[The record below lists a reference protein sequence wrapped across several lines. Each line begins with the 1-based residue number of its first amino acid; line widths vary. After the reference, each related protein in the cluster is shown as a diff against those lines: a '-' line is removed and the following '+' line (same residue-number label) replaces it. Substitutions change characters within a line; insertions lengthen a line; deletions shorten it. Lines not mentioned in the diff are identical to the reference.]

1 MTARDFLG
9 NERIAELESKGY
21 SPEYIKAL
29 AKEQYEAKKKELA
42 DSGVREDIAKMA
54 IAQKLDADNTKKLND
69 EATASAS
76 DRFFRN
82 VFDTSGDEKAV
93 DDADH
98 RWRELNPDKIDIA
111 SRVGRLINR
120 INPLTLGPKITDKAA
135 DIKQNGL
142 TADSLDKDFALFAG
156 VGKFPNQFGRAVN
169 YAGEKIA
176 GAVGADGA
184 KQFFGENRKFFDDN
198 VKELDKIIAENNK
211 EWGEVGGAIDPFLAA
226 PAGIFT
232 KGAKLAN
239 IAKSAGTGF
248 ALGVG
253 MNELRN
259 AGDDKISTG
268 QRLGDDLLSGLVMGG
283 ANALFS
289 ALSRGKANNVS
300 NLAEDLRGTSKAADG
315 AAGAARAA
323 DDAAALDD
331 ALDGLGGAQKEGAG
345 FASQELKASA
355 AAQGAQEAKAGELA
369 KTNASDAAGG
379 EQSAA
384 RAADDA
390 AAQTNTA
397 SAPQGAQE
405 IKSSPSPAAQG
416 AQNAEAASGAQSNL
430 EPREQLKQYLKTQNI
445 ADDATDKIL
454 SELDRGATSS
464 AHLSESAFKKADELY
479 ERANRLEWE
488 REYQKQ
494 VAARAEELAQM
505 RADGIERFAA
515 MQREAERIAKENPT
529 LSARAQRELLNS
541 RIKPSEA
548 ELRYTR
554 AYNDGVDVDPM
565 YAGQNFIWRVEND
578 IKAHPY
584 TTEQYGARLA
594 SKGFAPDVQAAAM
607 QAYDDGDIKFLKDYI
622 DAKVAKAEY
631 DDIVN
636 NQMKDWIIKDGKI
649 RRAQNGKANA
659 GGAAE
664 RGVHTNGAGAG
675 RKDERVSKGVSDLGD
690 TSGRAAGGS
699 GGDTQVSSQRGSA
712 AILGGE
718 DAKNAAGDELVG
730 RYGSASGDSA
740 ADAAA
745 SKQRVVSAQD
755 AADQGG
761 ATLKSEARSGDL
773 AVKDGAGSAKQDAK
787 LGEDMKKGFV
797 NVNLTSHLAGGLSG
811 GMLNAT
817 DEEGKFSP
825 ERFAAGFIGGLGGV
839 AVIRKGFRA
848 SMKAYAA
855 KQAKAYPTLAN
866 DRADLFAQAL
876 GDEIKSRAKTT
887 LFNAAEFAKTKVAN
901 KTGLDFEPQIF
912 AGEKAY
918 AELKY
923 TPVRADKLS
932 KAQAMA
938 KEGKNELEIWRDTGW
953 FRDKDG
959 AWKFE
964 IGDADAKLNPKF
976 QSGGKLED
984 LLKHDEL
991 FKAYPE
997 LGDVKVI
1004 KMQSDAPSSAMLAK
1018 DAGQKEKRGI
1028 YNVTYNNKIAT
1039 YVKQDLDQIEGALR
1053 YARGDRSEGAKH
1065 IKIRHLNNEGS
1076 EGYVSKKE
1084 LLDLGESMRKYLAK
1098 YKEPFIN
1105 KRNAR
1110 VYEWQDDK
1118 GVRFRLVASNK
1129 SAGTPYTAELPR
1141 PADFEDIITF
1151 YSDRNLK
1158 KPMEFENP
1166 KVRYDANLQNW
1177 HKDSA
1182 PITKNADGSPKVFY
1196 HGSSAKDITEFKG
1209 EFDKSGYGFWFSQE
1223 KEIANEFKEHGKI
1236 YKVYL
1241 KSSNPVDL
1249 SFPYSAKAQKLLDE
1263 AEAKGIN
1270 TELYPDKQNDGFK
1283 KFLKSKGYDGIIM
1296 QDIDGVDAKPY
1307 LIVFDSNQIKHVKN
1321 SGNFSA
1327 SPNIYQSG
1335 EAGYF
1340 DPQSNTI
1347 ALKNLKDRSTL
1358 MHEIQHWVQSKEGFA
1373 TGGTRGDA
1381 NYAKL
1386 HGEAEARNVQTRLDL
1401 DDAARAQKDP
1411 LGTFDISPDDT
1422 IVLRDGSANASE
1434 VLKKDLMKGGRLNKE
1449 MMKEVSPALP
1459 KSFENKSEFEKAI
1472 GGSGDVSLQTPIGEI
1487 NVNTNQ
1493 AYKHFTQNTFS
1504 QDRSNFSGG
1513 LIQTLKE
1520 PLFII
1525 RNPVKNQTEFY
1536 KTFTDE
1542 NGFINLMSVAKK
1554 DNGKLKLKTIFDVD
1568 VAKLENA
1575 IKDTPDGNVLYYK
1588 LAGETKQASLET
1600 TSAGGLNGS
1609 VPPEPRS
1616 ASDPG
1621 GIIAQISK
1629 KNADF
1634 GKIIDEIKA
1643 KNPNIEQELEQ
1654 SVEQI
1659 YKDSYKDHDTAGEVL
1674 EAIRTGNFDAL
1685 SQGVQTNLSES
1696 QLARL
1701 KKDIAGAKLTH
1712 ISRDGFTFKKRGK
1725 NGDEQMI
1732 FIDINES
1739 GKAHINAYSKAHIDE
1754 SIRANE
1760 TMFDRLFGGDEALKN
1775 YSFETKAK
1783 FLNEKDPIK
1792 AEQILKKADKKRFA
1806 AQIANKSKQ
1815 EQEKLQ
1821 AEYARAA
1828 RQADPFNPDMP
1839 TMNDLLGKTDALL
1852 GSYGGAD
1859 GKWAQFVDTLW
1870 RKGINKYENAV
1881 DHIFEGENTPAFVKK
1896 GMSVLDLRNAAKR
1909 QIDGAIE
1916 SFYRE
1921 SAAINAQART
1931 AAKYL
1936 DKFDAAQSEQ
1946 LFNALDGK
1954 IAKADLPQELQA
1966 TYQKLR
1972 DAINHNANELVKAG
1986 ALKQENKLTDYIGHY
2001 YDEYMQNERGKIS
2014 RTLGKF
2020 YARKDLSEA
2029 QKRALGLRTDI
2040 SFVVANTLAKQRTQ
2054 LLKARALEGIANRF
2068 GLDEIPAGAR
2078 QGQYVRISDETVG
2091 GGIKKFGALGGKY
2104 VPKEV
2109 AEALKSTQA
2118 LGGQLGALEKYWQPL
2133 IDHIKVNVTVKNPF
2147 THVYN
2152 VASNAV
2158 LAFLHGDEK
2167 ALASWALLGR
2177 QQRQE
2182 YWKLARRLGLDS
2194 AMDDLEGA
2202 IKGLKP
2208 KNDSEAFGIVGKAM
2222 DFLGTAGKNIYMS
2235 EGSAL
2240 GRAARKAYAWED
2252 EIFKIA
2258 RFKKNLDAI
2267 AAKRGYAAGDLS
2279 KFSEKELAAAMSD
2292 AQYHY
2297 VDYGTHFNGFLR
2309 KSDKWGLMPFLHYS
2323 VKSTPMV
2330 IKAILKNP
2338 HRFAMMQAAFIAAD
2352 AAGLSLSSITADT
2365 EKENLTKPK
2374 WAQSSK
2380 FPNVFGLKA
2389 WARIGDSD
2397 TYFNAGRAAP
2407 GFRFDDV
2414 FEGGWG
2420 FVGGLVNIASG
2431 KSTLGYNITSED
2443 DPKAVKI
2450 AKSVKEAAKNY
2461 LPTLTIGRYGQQLGG
2476 QALSDI
2482 TGDKDFAPKDYN
2494 KDELGYAGIFG
2505 RGVGRRRFNQ
2515 QKELNSELGKLRK
2528 QRQELEYVKVPDSDD
2543 EEKVE
2548 KAVKHNEKL
2557 EKMSASEKAE
2567 KQKQIDH
2574 KLEIFKEVAD
2584 AEGFAFDVQS
2594 LKRLRD
2600 EKKQRKFAP
2609 KKFDPALISRPQI
2622 GKFSQK

>member
-1 MTARDFLG
+1 
-9 NERIAELESKGY
+9 
-21 SPEYIKAL
+21 
-29 AKEQYEAKKKELA
+29 
-42 DSGVREDIAKMA
+42 
-54 IAQKLDADNTKKLND
+54 
-69 EATASAS
+69 
-76 DRFFRN
+76 
-82 VFDTSGDEKAV
+82 
-93 DDADH
+93 
-98 RWRELNPDKIDIA
+98 
-111 SRVGRLINR
+111 
-120 INPLTLGPKITDKAA
+120 
-135 DIKQNGL
+135 
-142 TADSLDKDFALFAG
+142 
-156 VGKFPNQFGRAVN
+156 
-169 YAGEKIA
+169 
-176 GAVGADGA
+176 
-184 KQFFGENRKFFDDN
+184 
-198 VKELDKIIAENNK
+198 
-211 EWGEVGGAIDPFLAA
+211 
-226 PAGIFT
+226 
-232 KGAKLAN
+232 
-239 IAKSAGTGF
+239 
-248 ALGVG
+248 
-253 MNELRN
+253 
-259 AGDDKISTG
+259 
-268 QRLGDDLLSGLVMGG
+268 
-283 ANALFS
+283 
-289 ALSRGKANNVS
+289 
-300 NLAEDLRGTSKAADG
+300 
-315 AAGAARAA
+315 
-323 DDAAALDD
+323 
-331 ALDGLGGAQKEGAG
+331 
-345 FASQELKASA
+345 
-355 AAQGAQEAKAGELA
+355 
-369 KTNASDAAGG
+369 
-379 EQSAA
+379 
-384 RAADDA
+384 
-390 AAQTNTA
+390 
-397 SAPQGAQE
+397 
-405 IKSSPSPAAQG
+405 
-416 AQNAEAASGAQSNL
+416 
-430 EPREQLKQYLKTQNI
+430 
-445 ADDATDKIL
+445 
-454 SELDRGATSS
+454 
-464 AHLSESAFKKADELY
+464 
-479 ERANRLEWE
+479 
-488 REYQKQ
+488 
-494 VAARAEELAQM
+494 
-505 RADGIERFAA
+505 
-515 MQREAERIAKENPT
+515 
-529 LSARAQRELLNS
+529 
-541 RIKPSEA
+541 
-548 ELRYTR
+548 
-554 AYNDGVDVDPM
+554 
-565 YAGQNFIWRVEND
+565 
-578 IKAHPY
+578 
-584 TTEQYGARLA
+584 
-594 SKGFAPDVQAAAM
+594 
-607 QAYDDGDIKFLKDYI
+607 
-622 DAKVAKAEY
+622 
-631 DDIVN
+631 
-636 NQMKDWIIKDGKI
+636 
-649 RRAQNGKANA
+649 
-659 GGAAE
+659 
-664 RGVHTNGAGAG
+664 
-675 RKDERVSKGVSDLGD
+675 
-690 TSGRAAGGS
+690 
-699 GGDTQVSSQRGSA
+699 
-712 AILGGE
+712 
-718 DAKNAAGDELVG
+718 
-730 RYGSASGDSA
+730 
-740 ADAAA
+740 
-745 SKQRVVSAQD
+745 
-755 AADQGG
+755 
-761 ATLKSEARSGDL
+761 
-773 AVKDGAGSAKQDAK
+773 
-787 LGEDMKKGFV
+787 
-797 NVNLTSHLAGGLSG
+797 
-811 GMLNAT
+811 
-817 DEEGKFSP
+817 
-825 ERFAAGFIGGLGGV
+825 
-839 AVIRKGFRA
+839 
-848 SMKAYAA
+848 
-855 KQAKAYPTLAN
+855 
-866 DRADLFAQAL
+866 
-876 GDEIKSRAKTT
+876 
-887 LFNAAEFAKTKVAN
+887 
-901 KTGLDFEPQIF
+901 
-912 AGEKAY
+912 
-918 AELKY
+918 
-923 TPVRADKLS
+923 
-932 KAQAMA
+932 
-938 KEGKNELEIWRDTGW
+938 
-953 FRDKDG
+953 
-959 AWKFE
+959 
-964 IGDADAKLNPKF
+964 
-976 QSGGKLED
+976 
-984 LLKHDEL
+984 
-991 FKAYPE
+991 
-997 LGDVKVI
+997 
-1004 KMQSDAPSSAMLAK
+1004 
-1018 DAGQKEKRGI
+1018 
-1028 YNVTYNNKIAT
+1028 
-1039 YVKQDLDQIEGALR
+1039 
-1053 YARGDRSEGAKH
+1053 
-1065 IKIRHLNNEGS
+1065 
-1076 EGYVSKKE
+1076 
-1084 LLDLGESMRKYLAK
+1084 
-1098 YKEPFIN
+1098 
-1105 KRNAR
+1105 
-1110 VYEWQDDK
+1110 
-1118 GVRFRLVASNK
+1118 
-1129 SAGTPYTAELPR
+1129 
-1141 PADFEDIITF
+1141 
-1151 YSDRNLK
+1151 
-1158 KPMEFENP
+1158 MEFENP

-1177 HKDSA
+1177 HEHSA
-1182 PITKNADGSPKVFY
+1182 T
-1196 HGSSAKDITEFKG
+1196 SSAMLAKELEKKYLLKDGQINRSVVAKEAAPFVKKEYTFENFKADFPQGKVQTPIG
-1209 EFDKSGYGFWFSQE
+1209 EVNIG
-1223 KEIANEFKEHGKI
+1223 
-1236 YKVYL
+1236 
-1241 KSSNPVDL
+1241 
-1249 SFPYSAKAQKLLDE
+1249 SFQ
-1263 AEAKGIN
+1263 
-1270 TELYPDKQNDGFK
+1270 FK
-1283 KFLKSKGYDGIIM
+1283 KLQIKGREKYLGLIKPTLEKPSFVVDFEDTTFFFKAFKDEKGVVKFASVTKER
-1296 QDIDGVDAKPY
+1296 DGVIDVTSNYPMAGRKFEL
-1307 LIVFDSNQIKHVKN
+1307 LIREGKVRYTAQSSGDIKSLEH
-1321 SGNFSA
+1321 SL
-1327 SPNIYQSG
+1327 SG
-1335 EAGYF
+1335 EEIISQNSKNGNNLGYF
-1340 DPQSNTI
+1340 DPQSGTI

-1373 TGGTRGDA
+1373 TGGAGGDA

-1386 HGEAEARNVQTRLDL
+1386 HGEAEARNVQTRLGL
-1401 DDAARAQKDP
+1401 DDAAREQKDP
-1411 LGTFDISPDDT
+1411 LGTFDVSPDDT
-1422 IVLRDGSANASE
+1422 IVLRDGGANASE

-1525 RNPVKNQTEFY
+1525 GNPVKKQTEFY

-1542 NGFINLMSVAKK
+1542 KGFINLMSVAKK

-1616 ASDPG
+1616 ASNPDS
-1621 GIIAQISK
+1621 IIAQISK

-1732 FIDINES
+1732 FIDMDQS
-1739 GKAHINAYSKAHIDE
+1739 GRARINAYSKAHIDE

-1783 FLNEKDPIK
+1783 FLNEPDPIK
-1792 AEQILKKADKKRFA
+1792 AEEILKRADKRAFKA
-1806 AQIANKSKQ
+1806 KIAQESKAK
-1815 EQEKLQ
+1815 QEKLQ
-1821 AEYARAA
+1821 AEYDRAA

-1881 DHIFEGENTPAFVKK
+1881 DRIFEGENTPALVKR

-1931 AAKYL
+1931 AARYL
-1936 DKFDAAQSEQ
+1936 DKFNTAQSEQ

-1972 DAINHNANELVKAG
+1972 DAIDHNANELIKAG

-2014 RTLGKF
+2014 KTLGKF

-2054 LLKARALEGIANRF
+2054 LLKARALQSIADRF
-2068 GLDEIPAGAR
+2068 GLDEIPAAAK

-2118 LGGQLGALEKYWQPL
+2118 LGGQLGALEKYGVPA
-2133 IDHIKVNVTVKNPF
+2133 IDHIKVIVTVKNPV
-2147 THVYN
+2147 THIYN

-2208 KNDSEAFGIVGKAM
+2208 KNDSEAFGVIGKAV
-2222 DFLGTAGKNIYMS
+2222 DFLITAGKNIYMS
-2235 EGSAL
+2235 EGSAV
-2240 GRAARKAYAWED
+2240 GKAVRKAYAWED

-2297 VDYGTHFNGFLR
+2297 VDYSTHFNGFLR
-2309 KSDKWGLMPFLHYS
+2309 KLDKSGLTPFLHYS

-2352 AAGLSLSSITADT
+2352 AAGLSLSSIIADT

-2397 TYFNAGRAAP
+2397 TYFNAGRAVP
-2407 GFRFDDV
+2407 GFRFDEMFDLK
-2414 FEGGWG
+2414 GGG
-2420 FVGGLVNIASG
+2420 FIGGLVQIIFFG
-2431 KSTLGYNITSED
+2431 KSPLGYDIEGKED
-2443 DPKAVKI
+2443 SRAESARKR
-2450 AKSVKEAAKNY
+2450 AKELAKNY
-2461 LPTLTIGRYGQQLGG
+2461 LPSFTIGRYGQQLGE

-2494 KDELGYAGIFG
+2494 KDELGYSGILK
-2505 RGVGRRRFNQ
+2505 RSVGARRFNQ
-2515 QKELNSELGKLRK
+2515 QKELNAELGKLRK
-2528 QRQELEYVKVPDSDD
+2528 QREELEYVKVPDSDD

-2557 EKMSASEKAE
+2557 QKMSASEKAE
-2567 KQKQIDH
+2567 KQKQIDR

-2584 AEGFAFDVQS
+2584 AEGFEFDVQS

-2622 GKFSQK
+2622 GKFSQ

>member
-76 DRFFRN
+76 DRFLRN
-82 VFDTSGDEKAV
+82 VFDTSADEKAV
-93 DDADH
+93 DDADQ

-111 SRVGRLINR
+111 SRAGRLINR
-120 INPLTLGPKITDKAA
+120 INPLTLGPKITGKAA

-156 VGKFPNQFGRAVN
+156 VGKFPNQFGRFVN
-169 YAGEKIA
+169 TTGEWVSDK
-176 GAVGADGA
+176 VGADGA
-184 KQFFGENRKFFDDN
+184 KRFFGENRKFFDDN
-198 VKELDKIIAENNK
+198 VKELDRIIAENNK

-239 IAKSAGTGF
+239 IAKSAGSGF
-248 ALGVG
+248 VLGG
-253 MNELRN
+253 IMNEVRN
-259 AGDDKISTG
+259 AGDDRPLEQHIK
-268 QRLGDDLLSGLVMGG
+268 DDLLGGVIMGG

-289 ALSRGKANNVS
+289 ALSRGKVNNIS
-300 NLAEDLRGTSKAADG
+300 NLAEDLRGSSKPADAGQRAADG
-315 AAGAARAA
+315 VEGTARAA

-345 FASQELKASA
+345 SA
-355 AAQGAQEAKAGELA
+355 PQAAK
-369 KTNASDAAGG
+369 ASDAAGS

-384 RAADDA
+384 RAADGA
-390 AAQTNTA
+390 A
-397 SAPQGAQE
+397 SAPQGAKDIKATDGAQE
-405 IKSSPSPAAQG
+405 IKSSPSSTAQG
-416 AQNAEAASGAQSNL
+416 AQNVEAASKAQSNF
-430 EPREQLKQYLKTQNI
+430 EPREQVRQYLKTQNVV
-445 ADDATDKIL
+445 DDAADKIL

-464 AHLSESAFKKADELY
+464 AHLSKREYKKASALY
-479 ERANRLEWE
+479 ERANLLGWA
-488 REYQKQ
+488 REYERQ
-494 VAARAEELAQM
+494 VADRVSELAQM

-541 RIKPSEA
+541 RIKPTEA

-607 QAYDDGDIKFLKDYI
+607 QAYDDGNIKFLKDYI

-636 NQMKDWIIKDGKI
+636 NKMNDWIIKDGKI
-649 RRAQNGKANA
+649 RRVQNGKANA
-659 GGAAE
+659 SGAVE

-675 RKDERVSKGVSDLGD
+675 GKDERVSNGVSDLGD
-690 TSGRAAGGS
+690 TPSRAERGP
-699 GGDTQVSSQRGSA
+699 GGDAQVSSQRGSA

-730 RYGSASGDSA
+730 RYESASGDSA

-755 AADQGG
+755 AADQSGT
-761 ATLKSEARSGDL
+761 TLKSEARSGDL
-773 AVKDGAGSAKQDAK
+773 AAKEGAVSAKQGTK

-825 ERFAAGFIGGLGGV
+825 ERFAVGFIGGLGGV

-866 DRADLFAQAL
+866 DRPDLFAQAL
-876 GDEIKSRAKTT
+876 SDEIKSRAKTT
-887 LFNAAEFAKTKVAN
+887 LFNAAEFAKTKVTN

-923 TPVRADKLS
+923 APVRADKLS

-976 QSGGKLED
+976 QSGGKLGD

-997 LGDVKVI
+997 LRDVKVV
-1004 KMQSDAPSSAMLAK
+1004 KMQSDAPSGAMLAK

-1028 YNVTYNNKIAT
+1028 YNVTYNNKVAT

-1166 KVRYDANLQNW
+1166 KVRYDVNLQNW
-1177 HKDSA
+1177 HEHSA

-1223 KEIANEFKEHGKI
+1223 KEIANEFREHGKI

-1241 KSSNPVDL
+1241 KSNNPIDL

-1263 AEAKGIN
+1263 AEAKGVN
-1270 TELYPDKQNDGFK
+1270 TELYPDKQSDGFK
-1283 KFLKSKGYDGIIM
+1283 KFLKSKGYDGIVM

-1321 SGNFSA
+1321 SGDFSP
-1327 SPNIYQSG
+1327 SLNIYQSG

-1340 DPQSNTI
+1340 DPQSGTI

-1386 HGEAEARNVQTRLDL
+1386 HGEAEARNVQTRLGL

-1411 LGTFDISPDDT
+1411 LGTFDVSSDDT
-1422 IVLRDGSANASE
+1422 IVLRDGGANASE

-1472 GGSGDVSLQTPIGEI
+1472 GGSGDVSVQTPIGEI

-1542 NGFINLMSVAKK
+1542 KGFINLMSVVKK

-1616 ASDPG
+1616 ASDPS

-1643 KNPNIEQELEQ
+1643 KI
-1654 SVEQI
+1654 
-1659 YKDSYKDHDTAGEVL
+1659 
-1674 EAIRTGNFDAL
+1674 
-1685 SQGVQTNLSES
+1685 
-1696 QLARL
+1696 
-1701 KKDIAGAKLTH
+1701 
-1712 ISRDGFTFKKRGK
+1712 
-1725 NGDEQMI
+1725 
-1732 FIDINES
+1732 
-1739 GKAHINAYSKAHIDE
+1739 
-1754 SIRANE
+1754 
-1760 TMFDRLFGGDEALKN
+1760 
-1775 YSFETKAK
+1775 
-1783 FLNEKDPIK
+1783 
-1792 AEQILKKADKKRFA
+1792 
-1806 AQIANKSKQ
+1806 
-1815 EQEKLQ
+1815 
-1821 AEYARAA
+1821 
-1828 RQADPFNPDMP
+1828 
-1839 TMNDLLGKTDALL
+1839 
-1852 GSYGGAD
+1852 
-1859 GKWAQFVDTLW
+1859 
-1870 RKGINKYENAV
+1870 
-1881 DHIFEGENTPAFVKK
+1881 
-1896 GMSVLDLRNAAKR
+1896 
-1909 QIDGAIE
+1909 
-1916 SFYRE
+1916 
-1921 SAAINAQART
+1921 
-1931 AAKYL
+1931 
-1936 DKFDAAQSEQ
+1936 
-1946 LFNALDGK
+1946 
-1954 IAKADLPQELQA
+1954 
-1966 TYQKLR
+1966 
-1972 DAINHNANELVKAG
+1972 
-1986 ALKQENKLTDYIGHY
+1986 
-2001 YDEYMQNERGKIS
+2001 
-2014 RTLGKF
+2014 
-2020 YARKDLSEA
+2020 
-2029 QKRALGLRTDI
+2029 
-2040 SFVVANTLAKQRTQ
+2040 
-2054 LLKARALEGIANRF
+2054 
-2068 GLDEIPAGAR
+2068 
-2078 QGQYVRISDETVG
+2078 RIS
-2091 GGIKKFGALGGKY
+2091 
-2104 VPKEV
+2104 
-2109 AEALKSTQA
+2109 S
-2118 LGGQLGALEKYWQPL
+2118 
-2133 IDHIKVNVTVKNPF
+2133 
-2147 THVYN
+2147 
-2152 VASNAV
+2152 
-2158 LAFLHGDEK
+2158 
-2167 ALASWALLGR
+2167 
-2177 QQRQE
+2177 
-2182 YWKLARRLGLDS
+2182 RR
-2194 AMDDLEGA
+2194 
-2202 IKGLKP
+2202 
-2208 KNDSEAFGIVGKAM
+2208 
-2222 DFLGTAGKNIYMS
+2222 
-2235 EGSAL
+2235 
-2240 GRAARKAYAWED
+2240 
-2252 EIFKIA
+2252 
-2258 RFKKNLDAI
+2258 
-2267 AAKRGYAAGDLS
+2267 
-2279 KFSEKELAAAMSD
+2279 
-2292 AQYHY
+2292 
-2297 VDYGTHFNGFLR
+2297 
-2309 KSDKWGLMPFLHYS
+2309 
-2323 VKSTPMV
+2323 
-2330 IKAILKNP
+2330 
-2338 HRFAMMQAAFIAAD
+2338 
-2352 AAGLSLSSITADT
+2352 
-2365 EKENLTKPK
+2365 
-2374 WAQSSK
+2374 
-2380 FPNVFGLKA
+2380 
-2389 WARIGDSD
+2389 
-2397 TYFNAGRAAP
+2397 
-2407 GFRFDDV
+2407 
-2414 FEGGWG
+2414 
-2420 FVGGLVNIASG
+2420 
-2431 KSTLGYNITSED
+2431 
-2443 DPKAVKI
+2443 
-2450 AKSVKEAAKNY
+2450 
-2461 LPTLTIGRYGQQLGG
+2461 
-2476 QALSDI
+2476 
-2482 TGDKDFAPKDYN
+2482 
-2494 KDELGYAGIFG
+2494 
-2505 RGVGRRRFNQ
+2505 
-2515 QKELNSELGKLRK
+2515 
-2528 QRQELEYVKVPDSDD
+2528 
-2543 EEKVE
+2543 
-2548 KAVKHNEKL
+2548 
-2557 EKMSASEKAE
+2557 
-2567 KQKQIDH
+2567 
-2574 KLEIFKEVAD
+2574 
-2584 AEGFAFDVQS
+2584 
-2594 LKRLRD
+2594 
-2600 EKKQRKFAP
+2600 
-2609 KKFDPALISRPQI
+2609 
-2622 GKFSQK
+2622 

>member
-1 MTARDFLG
+1 
-9 NERIAELESKGY
+9 
-21 SPEYIKAL
+21 
-29 AKEQYEAKKKELA
+29 
-42 DSGVREDIAKMA
+42 
-54 IAQKLDADNTKKLND
+54 
-69 EATASAS
+69 
-76 DRFFRN
+76 
-82 VFDTSGDEKAV
+82 
-93 DDADH
+93 
-98 RWRELNPDKIDIA
+98 
-111 SRVGRLINR
+111 
-120 INPLTLGPKITDKAA
+120 
-135 DIKQNGL
+135 
-142 TADSLDKDFALFAG
+142 
-156 VGKFPNQFGRAVN
+156 
-169 YAGEKIA
+169 
-176 GAVGADGA
+176 
-184 KQFFGENRKFFDDN
+184 
-198 VKELDKIIAENNK
+198 
-211 EWGEVGGAIDPFLAA
+211 
-226 PAGIFT
+226 
-232 KGAKLAN
+232 
-239 IAKSAGTGF
+239 
-248 ALGVG
+248 
-253 MNELRN
+253 
-259 AGDDKISTG
+259 
-268 QRLGDDLLSGLVMGG
+268 MGG

-289 ALSRGKANNVS
+289 ALSRGKVNNVS
-300 NLAEDLRGTSKAADG
+300 NLAEDLRGTSKAADAGQKAADGAEG
-315 AAGAARAA
+315 AAKAA
-323 DDAAALDD
+323 DDARALDD

-345 FASQELKASA
+345 SASQELK
-355 AAQGAQEAKAGELA
+355 
-369 KTNASDAAGG
+369 ASDAAGG
-379 EQSAA
+379 EQNAA

-390 AAQTNTA
+390 AARTNAA

-405 IKSSPSPAAQG
+405 IKVADGTQEIKSPPSSTAQG
-416 AQNAEAASGAQSNL
+416 AQNAEAASVAQSNF
-430 EPREQLKQYLKTQNI
+430 EPREQVRQYLKTQNV
-445 ADDATDKIL
+445 ADDAADEIL
-454 SELDRGATSS
+454 GELDRGARRS
-464 AHLSESAFKKADELY
+464 AHLSKSAFKKAGELY
-479 ERANRLEWE
+479 ERANRLEWA
-488 REYQKQ
+488 REYQRH
-494 VAARAEELAQM
+494 VADRAEELAQM

-515 MQREAERIAKENPT
+515 MQREAEKIAKENPT

-607 QAYDDGDIKFLKDYI
+607 QAYDDGDIKFLKNYI

-649 RRAQNGKANA
+649 RRVQNGKANA
-659 GGAAE
+659 DAPQ

-675 RKDERVSKGVSDLGD
+675 GKDERVSKGVSDLGD
-690 TSGRAAGGS
+690 TPSRAERGS
-699 GGDTQVSSQRGSA
+699 GGDAQVSSQRGSA

-730 RYGSASGDSA
+730 RYGAASGDSA

-761 ATLKSEARSGDL
+761 ATLKSEPQGGDL
-773 AVKDGAGSAKQDAK
+773 AAKDGAGSAKQGAK
-787 LGEDMKKGFV
+787 LNEGMKKGFV

-811 GMLNAT
+811 GALGAT

-825 ERFAAGFIGGLGGV
+825 ERFAAGFIAGLGGV

-855 KQAKAYPTLAN
+855 KQAKTYPTLAN

-923 TPVRADKLS
+923 APVKADKLS

-964 IGDADAKLNPKF
+964 IGDGDAKLNPKF
-976 QSGGKLED
+976 QSGGKLGN
-984 LLKHDEL
+984 LLKHEEL

-997 LGDVKVI
+997 LRDVKVV
-1004 KMQSDAPSSAMLAK
+1004 KMQSDAPSGAILAK
-1018 DAGQKEKRGI
+1018 DARQKEKRGI
-1028 YNVTYNNKIAT
+1028 YNVTYNNKVAT

-1166 KVRYDANLQNW
+1166 KVRYDVNLQNW
-1177 HKDSA
+1177 HKHSA

-1196 HGSSAKDITEFKG
+1196 HGSSAKDITEFKS

-1223 KEIANEFKEHGKI
+1223 KEIANEFREHGKI

-1241 KSSNPVDL
+1241 KSNNPIDL

-1270 TELYPDKQNDGFK
+1270 TELYPDKQSDGFK
-1283 KFLKSKGYDGIIM
+1283 KFLKSKGYDGIVM

-1321 SGNFSA
+1321 SGDFSA

-1386 HGEAEARNVQTRLDL
+1386 HGEAEARNVQTRLGL

-1411 LGTFDISPDDT
+1411 LGTFDVSPDDT
-1422 IVLRDGSANASE
+1422 IVLRDGGANASE

-1459 KSFENKSEFEKAI
+1459 KPFENKSEFEKAI
-1472 GGSGDVSLQTPIGEI
+1472 GGSGDVSVQTPIGEI

-1525 RNPVKNQTEFY
+1525 RNPVKKQTEFY

-1542 NGFINLMSVAKK
+1542 KGFINLMSVAKK

-1701 KKDIAGAKLTH
+1701 KKDIAGAKLTQ

-1732 FIDINES
+1732 FIDMDES
-1739 GKAHINAYSKAHIDE
+1739 GRARINAYSKAHIDE

-1792 AEQILKKADKKRFA
+1792 AEEILKRADKRAFKVKI
-1806 AQIANKSKQ
+1806 AQESKAK
-1815 EQEKLQ
+1815 QEKLQ
-1821 AEYARAA
+1821 AEYDRAA

-1852 GSYGGAD
+1852 GPYGGAD

-1870 RKGINKYENAV
+1870 RKGINRYENAV
-1881 DHIFEGENTPAFVKK
+1881 DRIFEGENTPALVKK

-1916 SFYRE
+1916 SFFRE

-1931 AAKYL
+1931 AARYL
-1936 DKFDAAQSEQ
+1936 DKFNTAQSEQ

-1954 IAKADLPQELQA
+1954 IAKADLPEELQA

-1972 DAINHNANELVKAG
+1972 DAIDHNANELIKAG
-1986 ALKQENKLTDYIGHY
+1986 ALKQENKLTNYIGHY

-2029 QKRALGLRTDI
+2029 QRRALGLRTDI

-2118 LGGQLGALEKYWQPL
+2118 LGGQLGALEKYGVPA
-2133 IDHIKVNVTVKNPF
+2133 IDHIKVTVTVKNPV
-2147 THVYN
+2147 THIYN

-2158 LAFLHGDEK
+2158 LAFLHGDEG
-2167 ALASWALLGR
+2167 ALAKWALLGR

-2208 KNDSEAFGIVGKAM
+2208 KNDAEGLGVVGKAI
-2222 DFLGTAGKNIYMS
+2222 DFLISAGKNIYMS
-2235 EGSAL
+2235 EGSVTGNAV
-2240 GRAARKAYAWED
+2240 RKAYAWED

-2279 KFSEKELAAAMSD
+2279 KFSEKELAVAMSD

-2297 VDYGTHFNGFLR
+2297 VDYSTHFNKALR
-2309 KSDKWGLMPFLHYS
+2309 YADKSGLMPFLHYS

-2352 AAGLSLSSITADT
+2352 AAGLSLSSIIADT
-2365 EKENLTKPK
+2365 EKDNLTKPK
-2374 WAQSSK
+2374 WAQSSR
-2380 FPNVFGLKA
+2380 FPNVFGLKT
-2389 WARIGDSD
+2389 WARVGNTD
-2397 TYFNAGRAAP
+2397 TYFNAGRAVP
-2407 GFRFDDV
+2407 GFRFDEMFDLK
-2414 FEGGWG
+2414 GGG
-2420 FVGGLVNIASG
+2420 FIGGLVQIIFFG
-2431 KSTLGYNITSED
+2431 KSPLGYDIESKED
-2443 DPKAVKI
+2443 SGAESARKR
-2450 AKSVKEAAKNY
+2450 AKELAKNY
-2461 LPTLTIGRYGQQLGG
+2461 LPSFTIGRYGQQLGE

-2482 TGDKDFAPKDYN
+2482 TGDKDYAPKDYN
-2494 KDELGYAGIFG
+2494 KDELGYAGILK
-2505 RGVGRRRFNQ
+2505 RSVGGRRFNQ
-2515 QKELNSELGKLRK
+2515 QKELNAELGKLRK
-2528 QRQELEYVKVPDSDD
+2528 QKMELEYVKVPDSDD

-2584 AEGFAFDVQS
+2584 AEGFEFDVQS

>member
-9 NERIAELESKGY
+9 NEQIAELESKGY

-29 AKEQYEAKKKELA
+29 AKERYEAKKKELA

-54 IAQKLDADNTKKLND
+54 IAQKLDAENTKKLND

-82 VFDTSGDEKAV
+82 AFDTSADEKAV
-93 DDADH
+93 DEADR

-111 SRVGRLINR
+111 SRAGRLANR
-120 INPLTLGPKITDKAA
+120 INPLTAAPKIAGKAE
-135 DIKQNGL
+135 DIAKNGL
-142 TADSLDKDFALFAG
+142 AADSLDKDFAFFAG

-176 GAVGADGA
+176 DAVGADGA

-198 VKELDKIIAENNK
+198 VKELDRIIAENNK
-211 EWGEVGGAIDPFLAA
+211 EWGMLGEALIDPLNVA

-259 AGDDKISTG
+259 AGDDKISTR

-289 ALSRGKANNVS
+289 ALSRGKVSNVS
-300 NLAEDLRGTSKAADG
+300 NLAEDLRGTSKAADAGQRAADGAEG
-315 AAGAARAA
+315 AAKAA

-345 FASQELKASA
+345 SA
-355 AAQGAQEAKAGELA
+355 KQGAK
-369 KTNASDAAGG
+369 ASDAAGG
-379 EQSAA
+379 EQNAA

-397 SAPQGAQE
+397 STPQGAQEIKAADGTQE
-405 IKSSPSPAAQG
+405 IKSSPSPAVQG

-430 EPREQLKQYLKTQNI
+430 EPREQVRQYLKTQNV
-445 ADDATDKIL
+445 ADDAADEIL
-454 SELDRGATSS
+454 GELERGTSRS
-464 AHLSESAFKKADELY
+464 AHLSEDAFKKADELY
-479 ERANRLEWE
+479 ERANRLEWA
-488 REYQKQ
+488 REYQRH
-494 VAARAEELAQM
+494 VADRAEELAQM

-554 AYNDGVDVDPM
+554 AYNDGADVDPM

-607 QAYDDGDIKFLKDYI
+607 QAYDDGNIKFLKDYI

-636 NQMKDWIIKDGKI
+636 NQMKDWIIQNGKI
-649 RRAQNGKANA
+649 RRVQNGKANA
-659 GGAAE
+659 GSAAE
-664 RGVHTNGAGAG
+664 RGADANGAGAG
-675 RKDERVSKGVSDLGD
+675 GKDERVSKGVSDLGD
-690 TSGRAAGGS
+690 TPSRAKRGQ
-699 GGDTQVSSQRGSA
+699 GGDAQVSSQRGSA

-730 RYGSASGDSA
+730 RYGAASGDSA

-755 AADQGG
+755 AADQDG
-761 ATLKSEARSGDL
+761 AALKSEPQGGDL
-773 AVKDGAGSAKQDAK
+773 AAKEGAGSAPQGAK

-797 NVNLTSHLAGGLSG
+797 NVNITSHLAGGLSG

-825 ERFAAGFIGGLGGV
+825 ERFAVGFIGGLGGV

-876 GDEIKSRAKTT
+876 SDEIKSRAKTT

-923 TPVRADKLS
+923 APVRADKLS

-964 IGDADAKLNPKF
+964 IGDGSAKLNPKF

-997 LGDVKVI
+997 LKDVKVI
-1004 KMQSDAPSSAMLAK
+1004 KMQSEAPSGAMLAK
-1018 DAGQKEKRGI
+1018 ELEKKYLLKDGQINRSVVAKEAAPF
-1028 YNVTYNNKIAT
+1028 V
-1039 YVKQDLDQIEGALR
+1039 
-1053 YARGDRSEGAKH
+1053 
-1065 IKIRHLNNEGS
+1065 
-1076 EGYVSKKE
+1076 KKE
-1084 LLDLGESMRKYLAK
+1084 YTFENFKADFPQGKAQTPIGEVNIGSFQFKKLQIKGRENYLGLIKPTLEKPS
-1098 YKEPFIN
+1098 FI
-1105 KRNAR
+1105 
-1110 VYEWQDDK
+1110 V
-1118 GVRFRLVASNK
+1118 
-1129 SAGTPYTAELPR
+1129 
-1141 PADFEDIITF
+1141 DFEDTTF
-1151 YSDRNLK
+1151 FFKAFKDKKGVVKFASVTKERNGAIDVTSNY
-1158 KPMEFENP
+1158 PMAGRKFELLIREG
-1166 KVRYDANLQNW
+1166 KVRYTAQ
-1177 HKDSA
+1177 
-1182 PITKNADGSPKVFY
+1182 
-1196 HGSSAKDITEFKG
+1196 SSGDI
-1209 EFDKSGYGFWFSQE
+1209 KSL
-1223 KEIANEFKEHGKI
+1223 EHS
-1236 YKVYL
+1236 L
-1241 KSSNPVDL
+1241 
-1249 SFPYSAKAQKLLDE
+1249 
-1263 AEAKGIN
+1263 
-1270 TELYPDKQNDGFK
+1270 
-1283 KFLKSKGYDGIIM
+1283 
-1296 QDIDGVDAKPY
+1296 
-1307 LIVFDSNQIKHVKN
+1307 
-1321 SGNFSA
+1321 
-1327 SPNIYQSG
+1327 SG
-1335 EAGYF
+1335 EEIISQNSKNGNNLGYF
-1340 DPQSNTI
+1340 DPQRGAI

-1373 TGGTRGDA
+1373 TGGTGGDA

-1386 HGEAEARNVQTRLDL
+1386 HGEAEARNVQTRLGL
-1401 DDAARAQKDP
+1401 DDVARAQKDP
-1411 LGTFDISPDDT
+1411 LSTFDVSADDT
-1422 IVLRDGSANASE
+1422 IVLRDG
-1434 VLKKDLMKGGRLNKE
+1434 G
-1449 MMKEVSPALP
+1449 
-1459 KSFENKSEFEKAI
+1459 
-1472 GGSGDVSLQTPIGEI
+1472 
-1487 NVNTNQ
+1487 VNTNE
-1493 AYKHFTQNTFS
+1493 
-1504 QDRSNFSGG
+1504 
-1513 LIQTLKE
+1513 E
-1520 PLFII
+1520 PLKF
-1525 RNPVKNQTEFY
+1525 
-1536 KTFTDE
+1536 KTSEIE
-1542 NGFINLMSVAKK
+1542 NI
-1554 DNGKLKLKTIFDVD
+1554 
-1568 VAKLENA
+1568 
-1575 IKDTPDGNVLYYK
+1575 
-1588 LAGETKQASLET
+1588 
-1600 TSAGGLNGS
+1600 GG
-1609 VPPEPRS
+1609 
-1616 ASDPG
+1616 
-1621 GIIAQISK
+1621 
-1629 KNADF
+1629 
-1634 GKIIDEIKA
+1634 EIK
-1643 KNPNIEQELEQ
+1643 KRRPNIEQEVEQ

-1674 EAIRTGNFDAL
+1674 DAVRTGNFDAL

-1701 KKDIAGAKLTH
+1701 KKDIAGAKLTY

-1732 FIDINES
+1732 FIDMDE
-1739 GKAHINAYSKAHIDE
+1739 GGRARINAYSKAHIDE

-1806 AQIANKSKQ
+1806 AQIASKSKQ

-1852 GSYGGAD
+1852 GPYGGAD
-1859 GKWAQFVDTLW
+1859 GRWAQFVDTLW

-1881 DHIFEGENTPAFVKK
+1881 DRIFEGENTPALVKK

-1936 DKFDAAQSEQ
+1936 EKFDAAQSEQ

-1954 IAKADLPQELQA
+1954 IAKADLPEELQA

-1972 DAINHNANELVKAG
+1972 DAIDHNANELIKAG

-2068 GLDEIPAGAR
+2068 GLDEIPAAAK

-2118 LGGQLGALEKYWQPL
+2118 LGGQLGVLEKYWRTL
-2133 IDHIKVNVTVKNPF
+2133 IDHIKVNVTVKNPV
-2147 THVYN
+2147 THIYN

-2208 KNDSEAFGIVGKAM
+2208 KNDAEAFGVLGKAM
-2222 DFLGTAGKNIYMS
+2222 DFLSTAGKNIYMS

-2279 KFSEKELAAAMSD
+2279 KFSEKDLAAAMSD

-2297 VDYGTHFNGFLR
+2297 VDYGTHFNRALR
-2309 KSDKWGLMPFLHYS
+2309 FVDKNGLMPFLHYS

-2365 EKENLTKPK
+2365 EKDNLTKPK
-2374 WAQSSK
+2374 WAQSSR
-2380 FPNVFGLKA
+2380 FPNVFGLKT
-2389 WARIGDSD
+2389 WARVGNTD
-2397 TYFNAGRAAP
+2397 TYFNAGRAVP
-2407 GFRFDDV
+2407 GFRFDEV
-2414 FEGGWG
+2414 FKVDGGG
-2420 FVGGLVNIASG
+2420 FVGGLMQIVFFG
-2431 KSTLGYNITSED
+2431 KSPLGYDIESKED
-2443 DPKAVKI
+2443 SGAESARKR
-2450 AKSVKEAAKNY
+2450 AKEVAKNY
-2461 LPTLTIGRYGQQLGG
+2461 LPTFTIGRYGQLLGE

-2494 KDELGYAGIFG
+2494 KDELGYIGTLK
-2505 RGVGRRRFNQ
+2505 RSVGGRRFNQ
-2515 QKELNSELGKLRK
+2515 QKELNAELGKLRK
-2528 QRQELEYVKVPDSDD
+2528 QKMELEYVKVPDSKDAD
-2543 EEKVE
+2543 KVE
-2548 KAVKHNEKL
+2548 KAIKHNEKL

-2567 KQKQIDH
+2567 KQKQIDR

-2584 AEGFAFDVQS
+2584 AEGFEFDVQS

-2622 GKFSQK
+2622 GKFSQ

>member
-54 IAQKLDADNTKKLND
+54 IAQKLDAENAKKLND

-82 VFDTSGDEKAV
+82 VFDTSADEKAV
-93 DDADH
+93 DAADQ

-111 SRVGRLINR
+111 SRAGRLINR
-120 INPLTLGPKITDKAA
+120 INPLTLVPKITGKAA

-142 TADSLDKDFALFAG
+142 AADSLDKDFAFFAG
-156 VGKFPNQFGRAVN
+156 AGKLPNQFGRAVN
-169 YAGEKIA
+169 TAGEWVSDKA
-176 GAVGADGA
+176 GAEGA

-211 EWGEVGGAIDPFLAA
+211 EWGMLGEALIDPLNVA

-232 KGAKLAN
+232 KGAKVAN

-289 ALSRGKANNVS
+289 ALSRGKVNNVS
-300 NLAEDLRGTSKAADG
+300 NLAEDLRGTSKAADAGQRAADG
-315 AAGAARAA
+315 AEGAARAA
-323 DDAAALDD
+323 DDARALDD

-345 FASQELKASA
+345 SASQELK
-355 AAQGAQEAKAGELA
+355 
-369 KTNASDAAGG
+369 ASDAAGG

-384 RAADDA
+384 RAADD
-390 AAQTNTA
+390 TA
-397 SAPQGAQE
+397 SVPQGTQE
-405 IKSSPSPAAQG
+405 IKAADG
-416 AQNAEAASGAQSNL
+416 AQLNLDPRAQV
-430 EPREQLKQYLKTQNI
+430 RQYLKTQNV
-445 ADDATDKIL
+445 ADDAADKIL
-454 SELDRGATSS
+454 GELDRGASRS
-464 AHLSESAFKKADELY
+464 AHLSEDAFKKADELY
-479 ERANRLEWE
+479 ERANRLEWA
-488 REYQKQ
+488 REYQRH
-494 VAARAEELAQM
+494 VADRAEELAQM

-515 MQREAERIAKENPT
+515 MQREAEKIAKENPT

-541 RIKPSEA
+541 RIKPTEA

-554 AYNDGVDVDPM
+554 AYNDGADVDPM

-607 QAYDDGDIKFLKDYI
+607 QAYDDGDIKFLKNYI

-636 NQMKDWIIKDGKI
+636 NQMKDWTIKDGKI
-649 RRAQNGKANA
+649 RRVQNGKANA
-659 GGAAE
+659 DAAE
-664 RGVHTNGAGAG
+664 RGADANGAGAG
-675 RKDERVSKGVSDLGD
+675 GKNERVSKGVSDLGD
-690 TSGRAAGGS
+690 TPSRAERGS
-699 GGDTQVSSQRGSA
+699 GGDAQVSSQRGSA
-712 AILGGE
+712 AILRGE
-718 DAKNAAGDELVG
+718 DAKNAAGDELVE
-730 RYGSASGDSA
+730 RYGAASGDSA

-761 ATLKSEARSGDL
+761 ATLKSEPQGGDL
-773 AVKDGAGSAKQDAK
+773 AAKEGADSAKQGTK
-787 LGEDMKKGFV
+787 LNEDMKKGFV

-811 GMLNAT
+811 GALGAT

-825 ERFAAGFIGGLGGV
+825 ERFAAGFIAGLGGV

-855 KQAKAYPTLAN
+855 KQAKTYPTLAN
-866 DRADLFAQAL
+866 ERPDLFAQAL

-923 TPVRADKLS
+923 APVKADKLN

-964 IGDADAKLNPKF
+964 IGDGDAKLNPKF
-976 QSGGKLED
+976 QSGGKLGD
-984 LLKHDEL
+984 LLKHDKL

-997 LGDVKVI
+997 LRDVKVV
-1004 KMQSDAPSSAMLAK
+1004 KMQSDAPSGAMLAK

-1028 YNVTYNNKIAT
+1028 YNVTYNNKVAT

-1053 YARGDRSEGAKH
+1053 YARGNRSEGAKH

-1076 EGYVSKKE
+1076 EGYVSQKE

-1177 HKDSA
+1177 HEHSA

-1223 KEIANEFKEHGKI
+1223 KEIANEFREHGKI

-1241 KSSNPVDL
+1241 KSNNPIDL

-1263 AEAKGIN
+1263 AESKGIN
-1270 TELYPDKQNDGFK
+1270 TELYPDKQSDGFK
-1283 KFLKSKGYDGIIM
+1283 KFLKSKGYDGIVM

-1321 SGNFSA
+1321 SGDFSP

-1340 DPQSNTI
+1340 DPQSGTI
-1347 ALKNLKDRSTL
+1347 ALKNLKDKSTL

-1373 TGGTRGDA
+1373 TGGAGGDV

-1386 HGEAEARNVQTRLDL
+1386 HGEAEARNVQTRLGL
-1401 DDAARAQKDP
+1401 DDAARASKDP
-1411 LGTFDISPDDT
+1411 LSTFDVSPDDT
-1422 IVLRDGSANASE
+1422 IVLRDGGVNANEEPLKFKASE
-1434 VLKKDLMKGGRLNKE
+1434 I
-1449 MMKEVSPALP
+1449 
-1459 KSFENKSEFEKAI
+1459 ENI
-1472 GGSGDVSLQTPIGEI
+1472 GG
-1487 NVNTNQ
+1487 
-1493 AYKHFTQNTFS
+1493 
-1504 QDRSNFSGG
+1504 
-1513 LIQTLKE
+1513 
-1520 PLFII
+1520 
-1525 RNPVKNQTEFY
+1525 
-1536 KTFTDE
+1536 
-1542 NGFINLMSVAKK
+1542 
-1554 DNGKLKLKTIFDVD
+1554 
-1568 VAKLENA
+1568 
-1575 IKDTPDGNVLYYK
+1575 
-1588 LAGETKQASLET
+1588 
-1600 TSAGGLNGS
+1600 
-1609 VPPEPRS
+1609 
-1616 ASDPG
+1616 
-1621 GIIAQISK
+1621 
-1629 KNADF
+1629 
-1634 GKIIDEIKA
+1634 EIK
-1643 KNPNIEQELEQ
+1643 KRRPNIEQEVEQ

-1659 YKDSYKDHDTAGEVL
+1659 YKDSYKNHDTAGEVL
-1674 EAIRTGNFDAL
+1674 DAVRTGNFDAL

-1712 ISRDGFTFKKRGK
+1712 ISRDGFAFKKKGK

-1732 FIDINES
+1732 FIDMDE
-1739 GKAHINAYSKAHIDE
+1739 GGRARINAYSKAHIDE

-1783 FLNEKDPIK
+1783 FLNEPDPIK
-1792 AEQILKKADKKRFA
+1792 AEEILKRADKRAFKA
-1806 AQIANKSKQ
+1806 KIAQESKAK
-1815 EQEKLQ
+1815 QEKLQ
-1821 AEYARAA
+1821 AEYDRAA

-1881 DHIFEGENTPAFVKK
+1881 DRIFEGENTPALVKR

-1954 IAKADLPQELQA
+1954 IAKADLPEELQA

-1972 DAINHNANELVKAG
+1972 DTIDHNANELIKAG

-2068 GLDEIPAGAR
+2068 GLDEIPAAAR

-2208 KNDSEAFGIVGKAM
+2208 KNDAEAFGIVGKAM
-2222 DFLGTAGKNIYMS
+2222 DFLSTAGKNIYMS

-2297 VDYGTHFNGFLR
+2297 VDYSTHFNSFLR

-2352 AAGLSLSSITADT
+2352 AAGLSLSSIIADT

-2443 DPKAVKI
+2443 DPKAVKV

-2461 LPTLTIGRYGQQLGG
+2461 LPTLTIGRYGQQLGE

-2482 TGDKDFAPKDYN
+2482 TGDKDYAPKDYN
-2494 KDELGYAGIFG
+2494 KDELGYAGILK
-2505 RGVGRRRFNQ
+2505 RGVGARRFNQ
-2515 QKELNSELGKLRK
+2515 QKELNAELGKLRK
-2528 QRQELEYVKVPDSDD
+2528 QKMELEYVKVPDSKDAD
-2543 EEKVE
+2543 KVE

-2567 KQKQIDH
+2567 KQKQIDR

-2584 AEGFAFDVQS
+2584 AEGFEFDVQS

-2609 KKFDPALISRPQI
+2609 KKFDPALISHPQI
-2622 GKFSQK
+2622 GKFSQ

>member
-76 DRFFRN
+76 DRFLRN

-93 DDADH
+93 DDADQ

-111 SRVGRLINR
+111 SRAGRLINR
-120 INPLTLGPKITDKAA
+120 INPLTLGPKITGKAA

-142 TADSLDKDFALFAG
+142 AADSLDKDFAFFAG
-156 VGKFPNQFGRAVN
+156 AGKLPNQFGRAVN
-169 YAGEKIA
+169 TAGEWVSDKA
-176 GAVGADGA
+176 GAEGA

-211 EWGEVGGAIDPFLAA
+211 EWGMLGEALIDPLNVA

-232 KGAKLAN
+232 KGAKVAN

-289 ALSRGKANNVS
+289 ALSRGKVNNVS

-315 AAGAARAA
+315 AEGAAKAA

-345 FASQELKASA
+345 SASQELKA
-355 AAQGAQEAKAGELA
+355 G
-369 KTNASDAAGG
+369 DAAGG

-384 RAADDA
+384 RAADD
-390 AAQTNTA
+390 TA

-405 IKSSPSPAAQG
+405 IKAADGTQEIKSSSSPAAQG
-416 AQNAEAASGAQSNL
+416 AQNAETASGAQSNL
-430 EPREQLKQYLKTQNI
+430 DLREQVRQYLKTQNI
-445 ADDATDKIL
+445 ADDAADKIL
-454 SELDRGATSS
+454 GELDRGASRS
-464 AHLSESAFKKADELY
+464 AHLSEDAFKKADELY
-479 ERANRLEWE
+479 ERANRLEWA
-488 REYQKQ
+488 REYQSR
-494 VAARAEELAQM
+494 VADRASELAQM

-515 MQREAERIAKENPT
+515 MQREAEKIAKENPT

-541 RIKPSEA
+541 RIKPTEA

-554 AYNDGVDVDPM
+554 AYNDGADVDPM

-607 QAYDDGDIKFLKDYI
+607 QAYDDGDIKFLKNYI

-636 NQMKDWIIKDGKI
+636 NQMNDWIIKDGKI
-649 RRAQNGKANA
+649 RRVQNGKTNA
-659 GGAAE
+659 DAPQRRADA
-664 RGVHTNGAGAG
+664 NGAGAG
-675 RKDERVSKGVSDLGD
+675 GKDERVSKGVSDLGD
-690 TSGRAAGGS
+690 TSSRAERGP
-699 GGDTQVSSQRGSA
+699 GGDAQVSSQRGST

-730 RYGSASGDSA
+730 RYGTASGDSA

-761 ATLKSEARSGDL
+761 AALKSEPQGGDL
-773 AVKDGAGSAKQDAK
+773 AAKEGAGSAKQSAK

-797 NVNLTSHLAGGLSG
+797 NANLTSHLAGGLSG
-811 GMLNAT
+811 GALGAT

-825 ERFAAGFIGGLGGV
+825 ERFAAGFIAGLGGV

-855 KQAKAYPTLAN
+855 KQAKTYPTLAN

-876 GDEIKSRAKTT
+876 SDEIKSRAKTT

-923 TPVRADKLS
+923 APVKADKLS

-964 IGDADAKLNPKF
+964 IGDAGAKLNPKF
-976 QSGGKLED
+976 QSGGKLGD

-997 LGDVKVI
+997 LKDVRVV
-1004 KMQSDAPSSAMLAK
+1004 KMQSDAPSGVMLAK

-1039 YVKQDLDQIEGALR
+1039 YIKQDLDQIEGALR

-1065 IKIRHLNNEGS
+1065 IKIRHLNDEGS

-1177 HKDSA
+1177 HEHSA

-1196 HGSSAKDITEFKG
+1196 HGSSAKDITEFKS

-1223 KEIANEFKEHGKI
+1223 KEIANEFREHGKI

-1241 KSSNPVDL
+1241 KSSNPIDL

-1270 TELYPDKQNDGFK
+1270 TELYPDKQSDGFK
-1283 KFLKSKGYDGIIM
+1283 KFLKSKGYDGIVM

-1321 SGNFSA
+1321 SGDFSA

-1347 ALKNLKDRSTL
+1347 ALKNLKDKSTL

-1373 TGGTRGDA
+1373 TGGAGGDV

-1386 HGEAEARNVQTRLDL
+1386 HGEAEARNVQTRLGL
-1401 DDAARAQKDP
+1401 DDAARASKDP
-1411 LGTFDISPDDT
+1411 LSTFDVSPDDT
-1422 IVLRDGSANASE
+1422 IVLRDGGVNANEEPLKFKASE
-1434 VLKKDLMKGGRLNKE
+1434 I
-1449 MMKEVSPALP
+1449 
-1459 KSFENKSEFEKAI
+1459 ENI
-1472 GGSGDVSLQTPIGEI
+1472 GG
-1487 NVNTNQ
+1487 
-1493 AYKHFTQNTFS
+1493 
-1504 QDRSNFSGG
+1504 
-1513 LIQTLKE
+1513 
-1520 PLFII
+1520 
-1525 RNPVKNQTEFY
+1525 
-1536 KTFTDE
+1536 
-1542 NGFINLMSVAKK
+1542 
-1554 DNGKLKLKTIFDVD
+1554 
-1568 VAKLENA
+1568 
-1575 IKDTPDGNVLYYK
+1575 
-1588 LAGETKQASLET
+1588 
-1600 TSAGGLNGS
+1600 
-1609 VPPEPRS
+1609 
-1616 ASDPG
+1616 
-1621 GIIAQISK
+1621 
-1629 KNADF
+1629 
-1634 GKIIDEIKA
+1634 EIK
-1643 KNPNIEQELEQ
+1643 KRRPNIEQEVEQ

-1659 YKDSYKDHDTAGEVL
+1659 YKDSYKNHDTAGEVL
-1674 EAIRTGNFDAL
+1674 DAVRTGNFDAL

-1712 ISRDGFTFKKRGK
+1712 ISRDGFAFKKKGK

-1732 FIDINES
+1732 FIDMDE
-1739 GKAHINAYSKAHIDE
+1739 GGRARINAYSKAHIDE

-1783 FLNEKDPIK
+1783 FLNEPDPIK
-1792 AEQILKKADKKRFA
+1792 AEEILKRADKRAFKA
-1806 AQIANKSKQ
+1806 KIAQESKAK
-1815 EQEKLQ
+1815 QEKLQ
-1821 AEYARAA
+1821 AEYDRAA

-1852 GSYGGAD
+1852 GPYGGAD

-1881 DHIFEGENTPAFVKK
+1881 DRIYEGENTPAFVKK

-1916 SFYRE
+1916 SFFRE

-1931 AAKYL
+1931 AARYL

-1954 IAKADLPQELQA
+1954 IAKADLPEELQA

-1972 DAINHNANELVKAG
+1972 DTIDNNANELIKAG

-2029 QKRALGLRTDI
+2029 QRRALGLRTDI

-2147 THVYN
+2147 THIYN

-2167 ALASWALLGR
+2167 ALASWALLRR

-2208 KNDSEAFGIVGKAM
+2208 KNDAEAFGIVGKAM
-2222 DFLGTAGKNIYMS
+2222 DFLSTAGKNIYMS

-2297 VDYGTHFNGFLR
+2297 VDYSTHFNSFLR

-2352 AAGLSLSSITADT
+2352 AAGLSLSSIIADT

-2443 DPKAVKI
+2443 DPKAVKV

-2461 LPTLTIGRYGQQLGG
+2461 LPTLTIGRYGQQLGE

-2494 KDELGYAGIFG
+2494 KDELGYAGILK
-2505 RGVGRRRFNQ
+2505 RGVGARRFNQ
-2515 QKELNSELGKLRK
+2515 QKELNAELGKLRK
-2528 QRQELEYVKVPDSDD
+2528 QREELEYVKVPDSKDAD
-2543 EEKVE
+2543 KVE
-2548 KAVKHNEKL
+2548 KAIKHNEKL

-2567 KQKQIDH
+2567 KQKQIDR

-2584 AEGFAFDVQS
+2584 AEGFEFDVQS

-2609 KKFDPALISRPQI
+2609 KKFDPALISRPQT
-2622 GKFSQK
+2622 GKFSRQ

>member
-54 IAQKLDADNTKKLND
+54 IAQKLDADNAKKLND

-82 VFDTSGDEKAV
+82 AFDTSADEKAV
-93 DDADH
+93 DDADQ

-111 SRVGRLINR
+111 SRAGRLVNR
-120 INPLTLGPKITDKAA
+120 LNPLTLGPKIMDKAA

-142 TADSLDKDFALFAG
+142 AADSLDKDFAFFAG
-156 VGKFPNQFGRAVN
+156 AGKLPNQFGRAVN
-169 YAGEKIA
+169 TAGEWVSDK
-176 GAVGADGA
+176 VGAEGA

-211 EWGEVGGAIDPFLAA
+211 EWGMLGEALIDPLNVA

-232 KGAKLAN
+232 KGAKIAN

-259 AGDDKISTG
+259 AGDDRPLEQHVK
-268 QRLGDDLLSGLVMGG
+268 DDLLGGLVMGG

-289 ALSRGKANNVS
+289 ALSRGKVNNVS
-300 NLAEDLRGTSKAADG
+300 NLAEDLRGTSKAADAGQRAADG
-315 AAGAARAA
+315 AESAAKAA

-331 ALDGLGGAQKEGAG
+331 ALDGLGGTQKEGVGSAPQG
-345 FASQELKASA
+345 AKASD
-355 AAQGAQEAKAGELA
+355 AAQGAQEAKVGELA

-390 AAQTNTA
+390 AAQTNAA

-405 IKSSPSPAAQG
+405 IKVADGTQEIKSSPSLAAQG

-430 EPREQLKQYLKTQNI
+430 EPREQLKQYLKTQNV
-445 ADDATDKIL
+445 ADDAADKIL
-454 SELDRGATSS
+454 GELDRGASRS
-464 AHLSESAFKKADELY
+464 AHLSEDVFKKVDELY
-479 ERANRLEWE
+479 ERANRLGWA
-488 REYQKQ
+488 REYQRH
-494 VAARAEELAQM
+494 VADRVSELAQM

-529 LSARAQRELLNS
+529 LSALAQRELLNS
-541 RIKPSEA
+541 RIKPTEA

-554 AYNDGVDVDPM
+554 AYNDGADVDPI

-607 QAYDDGDIKFLKDYI
+607 QAYDDGNIKFLKDYI

-659 GGAAE
+659 GGAVE
-664 RGVHTNGAGAG
+664 RGADANGAGAG
-675 RKDERVSKGVSDLGD
+675 GKNERVSKGVSDLGD
-690 TSGRAAGGS
+690 TPSRAERGP
-699 GGDTQVSSQRGSA
+699 GGDAQVSSQRGSA

-730 RYGSASGDSA
+730 RYGAASGDSA

-755 AADQGG
+755 AADQSG
-761 ATLKSEARSGDL
+761 AALKSEARSGDL
-773 AVKDGAGSAKQDAK
+773 AAKEGAGSAKQGAK
-787 LGEDMKKGFV
+787 LDEDMKKGFV

-923 TPVRADKLS
+923 APVRADKLS

-976 QSGGKLED
+976 QSGGKLGD

-997 LGDVKVI
+997 LKDVKVV

-1105 KRNAR
+1105 ERNAR

-1177 HKDSA
+1177 HEHSA

-1241 KSSNPVDL
+1241 KSSNPIDL

-1270 TELYPDKQNDGFK
+1270 TELYPDKQSDGFK
-1283 KFLKSKGYDGIIM
+1283 KFLKSKGYDGIVM

-1321 SGNFSA
+1321 SGDFSA

-1373 TGGTRGDA
+1373 TGGTGGDA

-1386 HGEAEARNVQTRLDL
+1386 HGEAEARNVQTRLGL

-1411 LGTFDISPDDT
+1411 LSTFDVSPDDT
-1422 IVLRDGSANASE
+1422 IVLRDGGVNANEEPLKFKASE
-1434 VLKKDLMKGGRLNKE
+1434 I
-1449 MMKEVSPALP
+1449 
-1459 KSFENKSEFEKAI
+1459 ENI
-1472 GGSGDVSLQTPIGEI
+1472 GG
-1487 NVNTNQ
+1487 
-1493 AYKHFTQNTFS
+1493 
-1504 QDRSNFSGG
+1504 
-1513 LIQTLKE
+1513 
-1520 PLFII
+1520 
-1525 RNPVKNQTEFY
+1525 
-1536 KTFTDE
+1536 
-1542 NGFINLMSVAKK
+1542 
-1554 DNGKLKLKTIFDVD
+1554 
-1568 VAKLENA
+1568 
-1575 IKDTPDGNVLYYK
+1575 
-1588 LAGETKQASLET
+1588 
-1600 TSAGGLNGS
+1600 
-1609 VPPEPRS
+1609 
-1616 ASDPG
+1616 
-1621 GIIAQISK
+1621 
-1629 KNADF
+1629 
-1634 GKIIDEIKA
+1634 EIK
-1643 KNPNIEQELEQ
+1643 KRRPNIEQEVEQ

-1659 YKDSYKDHDTAGEVL
+1659 YKDSYKNHDTAGEVL

-1732 FIDINES
+1732 FIDMDES
-1739 GKAHINAYSKAHIDE
+1739 GKARINAYSKAHIDE

-1760 TMFDRLFGGDEALKN
+1760 TMFDHLFGGDEALKN

-1792 AEQILKKADKKRFA
+1792 AEQILKKADQRRFA

-1852 GSYGGAD
+1852 GPYGGAD

-1881 DHIFEGENTPAFVKK
+1881 DRIFEGENTPAWVKK
-1896 GMSVLDLRNAAKR
+1896 GMGVLDLRNAAKR

-1916 SFYRE
+1916 SFFRE

-1972 DAINHNANELVKAG
+1972 DAIDHNANELIKAG

-2001 YDEYMQNERGKIS
+2001 YDEYMQKERGKIS
-2014 RTLGKF
+2014 RTFDKF
-2020 YARKDLSEA
+2020 FARKDLSEA

-2068 GLDEIPAGAR
+2068 GLDEIPAAAK

-2222 DFLGTAGKNIYMS
+2222 DFLSTAGKNIYMS

-2297 VDYGTHFNGFLR
+2297 VDYSTHFNGFLR

-2352 AAGLSLSSITADT
+2352 AAGLSLSSIIADT

-2443 DPKAVKI
+2443 DPKAVKV

-2461 LPTLTIGRYGQQLGG
+2461 LPTLTIGRYGQQLGE

-2494 KDELGYAGIFG
+2494 KDELGYAGILK
-2505 RGVGRRRFNQ
+2505 RGVGARRFNQ
-2515 QKELNSELGKLRK
+2515 QKELNAELGKLRK
-2528 QRQELEYVKVPDSDD
+2528 QREELEYVKVPDSKDAD
-2543 EEKVE
+2543 KVE

-2622 GKFSQK
+2622 GKFSQ

>member
-21 SPEYIKAL
+21 SPEYIKAI

-69 EATASAS
+69 EAMASAS
-76 DRFFRN
+76 DRFLRN

-93 DDADH
+93 DDADQ

-111 SRVGRLINR
+111 SRAGRLVNR
-120 INPLTLGPKITDKAA
+120 LNPLTLGPKITGKASDVA
-135 DIKQNGL
+135 QNGL
-142 TADSLDKDFALFAG
+142 AADSLDKDFAFFAG
-156 VGKFPNQFGRAVN
+156 AGKLPNQFGRAVN
-169 YAGEKIA
+169 TAGEWVSDKA
-176 GAVGADGA
+176 GAEGA

-211 EWGEVGGAIDPFLAA
+211 EWGMLGEALIDPLNVA

-232 KGAKLAN
+232 KGAKVAN

-289 ALSRGKANNVS
+289 ALSRGKVNNVS
-300 NLAEDLRGTSKAADG
+300 NLAEDLRGTSKAADAGQRAADG
-315 AAGAARAA
+315 AEGGAQAA

-345 FASQELKASA
+345 SASQELKAGD

-384 RAADDA
+384 RAADD
-390 AAQTNTA
+390 TA
-397 SAPQGAQE
+397 SAPQGAQEIKAIDRAQE

-416 AQNAEAASGAQSNL
+416 AQNAEAASGAQSNF
-430 EPREQLKQYLKTQNI
+430 EPREQIRQYLKTQNV
-445 ADDATDKIL
+445 ADDAADKIL
-454 SELDRGATSS
+454 SELDRGASRS
-464 AHLSESAFKKADELY
+464 AHLSEDTFKKADELY
-479 ERANRLEWE
+479 ERANRLEWA
-488 REYQKQ
+488 REYQRH
-494 VAARAEELAQM
+494 VASRADELAQM

-515 MQREAERIAKENPT
+515 MQREAEKIAKENPT

-554 AYNDGVDVDPM
+554 AYNDGADVDPM

-607 QAYDDGDIKFLKDYI
+607 QAYDDGNIKFLKNYI

-659 GGAAE
+659 SDAAE

-690 TSGRAAGGS
+690 TPSRAERGP
-699 GGDTQVSSQRGSA
+699 GGDAQVSSQRGST

-730 RYGSASGDSA
+730 RYGAASGDSA

-761 ATLKSEARSGDL
+761 AALKSEPQGGDL
-773 AVKDGAGSAKQDAK
+773 AAKEGAGSVKQGAK
-787 LGEDMKKGFV
+787 LNEGMKKGFV

-811 GMLNAT
+811 GALGAT

-825 ERFAAGFIGGLGGV
+825 ERFAAGFIAGLGGV

-855 KQAKAYPTLAN
+855 KQAKSYPTMAA
-866 DRADLFAQAL
+866 DRPDLFAQAL

-901 KTGLDFEPQIF
+901 KTGFDFEPQIF

-923 TPVRADKLS
+923 APVRADKLS

-938 KEGKNELEIWRDTGW
+938 KEGKNELEIWRETGW

-997 LGDVKVI
+997 LRGVKVV
-1004 KMQSDAPSSAMLAK
+1004 KMQSDAPSSAMFAK
-1018 DAGQKEKRGI
+1018 ELEKKYLLKDGQINRSIVAKEAAPF
-1028 YNVTYNNKIAT
+1028 V
-1039 YVKQDLDQIEGALR
+1039 
-1053 YARGDRSEGAKH
+1053 
-1065 IKIRHLNNEGS
+1065 
-1076 EGYVSKKE
+1076 KKE
-1084 LLDLGESMRKYLAK
+1084 YTFENFKADFPQGKAQTPIGEVNIGSFQFKKLQIKGREKYLGLIK
-1098 YKEPFIN
+1098 PTLEKPSFI
-1105 KRNAR
+1105 
-1110 VYEWQDDK
+1110 V
-1118 GVRFRLVASNK
+1118 
-1129 SAGTPYTAELPR
+1129 
-1141 PADFEDIITF
+1141 DFEDTTF
-1151 YSDRNLK
+1151 FFKAFKDEKGVVKFASVTKERNGVIDVTSNY
-1158 KPMEFENP
+1158 PMAGRKFELLVREGE
-1166 KVRYDANLQNW
+1166 VRYTAQ
-1177 HKDSA
+1177 
-1182 PITKNADGSPKVFY
+1182 
-1196 HGSSAKDITEFKG
+1196 SSGDI
-1209 EFDKSGYGFWFSQE
+1209 KSL
-1223 KEIANEFKEHGKI
+1223 EHS
-1236 YKVYL
+1236 L
-1241 KSSNPVDL
+1241 
-1249 SFPYSAKAQKLLDE
+1249 
-1263 AEAKGIN
+1263 
-1270 TELYPDKQNDGFK
+1270 
-1283 KFLKSKGYDGIIM
+1283 
-1296 QDIDGVDAKPY
+1296 
-1307 LIVFDSNQIKHVKN
+1307 
-1321 SGNFSA
+1321 
-1327 SPNIYQSG
+1327 SG
-1335 EAGYF
+1335 EEIISQNSKNGNNLGYF

-1347 ALKNLKDRSTL
+1347 ALKNLNDRSTL

-1373 TGGTRGDA
+1373 TGGAVGDV

-1386 HGEAEARNVQTRLDL
+1386 HGEAEARNVQTRLGL
-1401 DDAARAQKDP
+1401 DDAARASKDP
-1411 LGTFDISPDDT
+1411 LSTFDVSPDDT
-1422 IVLRDGSANASE
+1422 IVLRDGGVNANEEPLKFRASE
-1434 VLKKDLMKGGRLNKE
+1434 I
-1449 MMKEVSPALP
+1449 
-1459 KSFENKSEFEKAI
+1459 ENI
-1472 GGSGDVSLQTPIGEI
+1472 GG
-1487 NVNTNQ
+1487 
-1493 AYKHFTQNTFS
+1493 
-1504 QDRSNFSGG
+1504 
-1513 LIQTLKE
+1513 
-1520 PLFII
+1520 
-1525 RNPVKNQTEFY
+1525 
-1536 KTFTDE
+1536 
-1542 NGFINLMSVAKK
+1542 
-1554 DNGKLKLKTIFDVD
+1554 
-1568 VAKLENA
+1568 
-1575 IKDTPDGNVLYYK
+1575 
-1588 LAGETKQASLET
+1588 
-1600 TSAGGLNGS
+1600 
-1609 VPPEPRS
+1609 
-1616 ASDPG
+1616 
-1621 GIIAQISK
+1621 
-1629 KNADF
+1629 
-1634 GKIIDEIKA
+1634 EIK
-1643 KNPNIEQELEQ
+1643 KRRPNIEQEVEQ

-1674 EAIRTGNFDAL
+1674 DAVRTGNFDAL

-1712 ISRDGFTFKKRGK
+1712 ISRDGFTFKKKGK

-1732 FIDINES
+1732 FIDMDE
-1739 GKAHINAYSKAHIDE
+1739 GDRARINAYSKAHIDE

-1760 TMFDRLFGGDEALKN
+1760 TMFDRLFGDDEALKN

-1792 AEQILKKADKKRFA
+1792 AEEILKRADKRAFKA
-1806 AQIANKSKQ
+1806 KIAQESKAK
-1815 EQEKLQ
+1815 QEKLQ
-1821 AEYARAA
+1821 AEYDRAA

-1852 GSYGGAD
+1852 GPYGGAD

-1881 DHIFEGENTPAFVKK
+1881 DRIFEGENTPALVKK

-1916 SFYRE
+1916 SFFRE

-1936 DKFDAAQSEQ
+1936 DKFNTAQSEQ

-1972 DAINHNANELVKAG
+1972 DAIDHNANELIKAG

-2222 DFLGTAGKNIYMS
+2222 DFLSTAGKNIYMS

-2267 AAKRGYAAGDLS
+2267 AAKRRYAAGDLS

-2297 VDYGTHFNGFLR
+2297 VDYSTHFNGFLR

-2461 LPTLTIGRYGQQLGG
+2461 LPTLTIGRYGQQLGE

-2482 TGDKDFAPKDYN
+2482 TGDKDYAPKDYN
-2494 KDELGYAGIFG
+2494 KDELGYSGILK
-2505 RGVGRRRFNQ
+2505 RGVGARRFNQ
-2515 QKELNSELGKLRK
+2515 QKELNAELGKLRK
-2528 QRQELEYVKVPDSDD
+2528 QREELEYVKVPDSKDAD
-2543 EEKVE
+2543 KVE

-2567 KQKQIDH
+2567 KQKQIDR

-2622 GKFSQK
+2622 GKFSQ

>member
-54 IAQKLDADNTKKLND
+54 IAQKLDADNAKKLND

-82 VFDTSGDEKAV
+82 AFDTSADEKAV
-93 DDADH
+93 DEADQ

-111 SRVGRLINR
+111 SRAGRLINR
-120 INPLTLGPKITDKAA
+120 INPLTLGPKITGKAA

-142 TADSLDKDFALFAG
+142 TADSLDKDFAFFAG
-156 VGKFPNQFGRAVN
+156 AGKLPNQFGRAVN
-169 YAGEKIA
+169 TAGEWVSDKA
-176 GAVGADGA
+176 GAEGA

-198 VKELDKIIAENNK
+198 VKELDRIIAENNK
-211 EWGEVGGAIDPFLAA
+211 EWGMLGEALIDPLNVA

-232 KGAKLAN
+232 KGAKVAN

-289 ALSRGKANNVS
+289 ALSRGKANNIS

-315 AAGAARAA
+315 AEGAAKAA

-331 ALDGLGGAQKEGAG
+331 ALDGLGGAQKEGTAS
-345 FASQELKASA
+345 ASQELKA
-355 AAQGAQEAKAGELA
+355 G
-369 KTNASDAAGG
+369 DAAGG
-379 EQSAA
+379 EQNAA
-384 RAADDA
+384 SAADDA
-390 AAQTNTA
+390 A
-397 SAPQGAQE
+397 SAPQGAQEIKAADGAQE

-416 AQNAEAASGAQSNL
+416 AQNAQAASRAQSNL
-430 EPREQLKQYLKTQNI
+430 EPREQIRQYLKTQNV
-445 ADDATDKIL
+445 ADDAADKIL
-454 SELDRGATSS
+454 SELDRGASRS

-479 ERANRLEWE
+479 ERANRLEWA
-488 REYQKQ
+488 REYQSR
-494 VAARAEELAQM
+494 VATRTSELAQM

-515 MQREAERIAKENPT
+515 MQREAEKIAKENPT

-554 AYNDGVDVDPM
+554 AYNDGADVDPI

-636 NQMKDWIIKDGKI
+636 NQMKDWVIKDGKI

-664 RGVHTNGAGAG
+664 RGVDANGAGAG
-675 RKDERVSKGVSDLGD
+675 GKDERVSKGVSDLGD
-690 TSGRAAGGS
+690 TPSRAERGP
-699 GGDTQVSSQRGSA
+699 GGDAQVSSQRGSA

-730 RYGSASGDSA
+730 RYGAASGDSA

-761 ATLKSEARSGDL
+761 ATLKSEPQGGDL
-773 AVKDGAGSAKQDAK
+773 AAKEGAVSAKQGAK
-787 LGEDMKKGFV
+787 LNEDMKKGFV

-811 GMLNAT
+811 GALNAT

-866 DRADLFAQAL
+866 DRPDLFAQTL
-876 GDEIKSRAKTT
+876 SDEIKSRAKTT

-923 TPVRADKLS
+923 APVRADKLS

-964 IGDADAKLNPKF
+964 IGDGSAKLNPKF

-997 LGDVKVI
+997 LRDVKVV
-1004 KMQSDAPSSAMLAK
+1004 KMQSDAPSGAMLAK
-1018 DAGQKEKRGI
+1018 ELEKKYLLKDGQINRSAVAKE
-1028 YNVTYNNKIAT
+1028 AT
-1039 YVKQDLDQIEGALR
+1039 PFI
-1053 YARGDRSEGAKH
+1053 
-1065 IKIRHLNNEGS
+1065 
-1076 EGYVSKKE
+1076 KKE
-1084 LLDLGESMRKYLAK
+1084 YTFENFKADFPQGKAQTPIGEVNIGSFQFKKLQIKGREKYLGLIK
-1098 YKEPFIN
+1098 PTLEKPSFI
-1105 KRNAR
+1105 
-1110 VYEWQDDK
+1110 V
-1118 GVRFRLVASNK
+1118 
-1129 SAGTPYTAELPR
+1129 
-1141 PADFEDIITF
+1141 DFEDTTF
-1151 YSDRNLK
+1151 FFKAFKDEKGVVKFASVTKERNGVIDVTSNYPIAGRK
-1158 KPMEFENP
+1158 FELLIREG
-1166 KVRYDANLQNW
+1166 KVRYTAQ
-1177 HKDSA
+1177 
-1182 PITKNADGSPKVFY
+1182 
-1196 HGSSAKDITEFKG
+1196 SSGDI
-1209 EFDKSGYGFWFSQE
+1209 KSL
-1223 KEIANEFKEHGKI
+1223 EHS
-1236 YKVYL
+1236 L
-1241 KSSNPVDL
+1241 
-1249 SFPYSAKAQKLLDE
+1249 
-1263 AEAKGIN
+1263 
-1270 TELYPDKQNDGFK
+1270 
-1283 KFLKSKGYDGIIM
+1283 
-1296 QDIDGVDAKPY
+1296 
-1307 LIVFDSNQIKHVKN
+1307 
-1321 SGNFSA
+1321 
-1327 SPNIYQSG
+1327 SG
-1335 EAGYF
+1335 EEIISQNSKNGNNLGYF

-1373 TGGTRGDA
+1373 TGGTRSDA

-1386 HGEAEARNVQTRLDL
+1386 HGEAEARNVQTRLGL

-1411 LGTFDISPDDT
+1411 LSTFDVSPDDT
-1422 IVLRDGSANASE
+1422 IVLRDGGVNANEEPLKFRASE
-1434 VLKKDLMKGGRLNKE
+1434 I
-1449 MMKEVSPALP
+1449 
-1459 KSFENKSEFEKAI
+1459 ENI
-1472 GGSGDVSLQTPIGEI
+1472 GG
-1487 NVNTNQ
+1487 
-1493 AYKHFTQNTFS
+1493 
-1504 QDRSNFSGG
+1504 
-1513 LIQTLKE
+1513 
-1520 PLFII
+1520 
-1525 RNPVKNQTEFY
+1525 
-1536 KTFTDE
+1536 
-1542 NGFINLMSVAKK
+1542 
-1554 DNGKLKLKTIFDVD
+1554 
-1568 VAKLENA
+1568 
-1575 IKDTPDGNVLYYK
+1575 
-1588 LAGETKQASLET
+1588 
-1600 TSAGGLNGS
+1600 
-1609 VPPEPRS
+1609 
-1616 ASDPG
+1616 
-1621 GIIAQISK
+1621 
-1629 KNADF
+1629 
-1634 GKIIDEIKA
+1634 EIK
-1643 KNPNIEQELEQ
+1643 KRRPNIEQELEQ

-1659 YKDSYKDHDTAGEVL
+1659 YKDSYKTHDTAGEVL
-1674 EAIRTGNFDAL
+1674 DAVRTGNFDAL

-1712 ISRDGFTFKKRGK
+1712 ISRDGFTFKKKGK

-1732 FIDINES
+1732 FIDMDE
-1739 GKAHINAYSKAHIDE
+1739 GGRARINAYSKAHIDE

-1760 TMFDRLFGGDEALKN
+1760 TMFDRLFGDDEALKN

-1783 FLNEKDPIK
+1783 FLSEKDPIK

-1806 AQIANKSKQ
+1806 AQIASKSKQ

-1870 RKGINKYENAV
+1870 RKGINKYENTV
-1881 DHIFEGENTPAFVKK
+1881 DRIFEGENTPALVKK

-1916 SFYRE
+1916 SFFRE

-1936 DKFDAAQSEQ
+1936 DKFDTAQSEQ

-1954 IAKADLPQELQA
+1954 IAKADLPEELQA

-1972 DAINHNANELVKAG
+1972 DAIDHNANELIKAG

-2014 RTLGKF
+2014 RTFDKF
-2020 YARKDLSEA
+2020 FARKDLSEA
-2029 QKRALGLRTDI
+2029 QRRALGLRTDI

-2208 KNDSEAFGIVGKAM
+2208 KNDAEAFGIVGKAM
-2222 DFLGTAGKNIYMS
+2222 DFLSTAGKNIYMS

-2297 VDYGTHFNGFLR
+2297 VDYSTHFNGFLR

-2352 AAGLSLSSITADT
+2352 AAGLSLSSIIADT

-2443 DPKAVKI
+2443 DPKAVKV

-2461 LPTLTIGRYGQQLGG
+2461 LPTLTIGRYGQQLGE

-2482 TGDKDFAPKDYN
+2482 TGDKDYAPKDYN
-2494 KDELGYAGIFG
+2494 KDELGYAGILK
-2505 RGVGRRRFNQ
+2505 RGVGARRFNQ
-2515 QKELNSELGKLRK
+2515 QKELNAELGKLRK
-2528 QRQELEYVKVPDSDD
+2528 QREELEYVKVPDSKDAD
-2543 EEKVE
+2543 KVE
-2548 KAVKHNEKL
+2548 KAIKHNEKL
-2557 EKMSASEKAE
+2557 EKMSASEKAK
-2567 KQKQIDH
+2567 KQKQIDR

-2584 AEGFAFDVQS
+2584 AEGFEFDVQS

-2622 GKFSQK
+2622 GKFSRQ

>member
-54 IAQKLDADNTKKLND
+54 IAQKLDADNAKKLND

-82 VFDTSGDEKAV
+82 AFDASADEKAV
-93 DDADH
+93 DAADQ

-111 SRVGRLINR
+111 SRAGRLVNR
-120 INPLTLGPKITDKAA
+120 LNPLTLGPKIAGKASDVA
-135 DIKQNGL
+135 QNGL
-142 TADSLDKDFALFAG
+142 AADSLDKDFAFFAG
-156 VGKFPNQFGRAVN
+156 AGKLPNQFGRAVN
-169 YAGEKIA
+169 TAGEWVSDKA
-176 GAVGADGA
+176 GAEGA

-198 VKELDKIIAENNK
+198 VKELDRIIAENNK
-211 EWGEVGGAIDPFLAA
+211 EWGMLGEVLIDPLNVA

-289 ALSRGKANNVS
+289 ALSRGKVNNVS
-300 NLAEDLRGTSKAADG
+300 NLAEDLRGTSKAAD
-315 AAGAARAA
+315 AAGQRATDGAESAARAA

-331 ALDGLGGAQKEGAG
+331 ALDGLGGAQKEGSG
-345 FASQELKASA
+345 STPQELK
-355 AAQGAQEAKAGELA
+355 
-369 KTNASDAAGG
+369 ASDAAGG

-390 AAQTNTA
+390 A

-405 IKSSPSPAAQG
+405 IKAAGGTQEIKSSPSSTAQD
-416 AQNAEAASGAQSNL
+416 AQNAEAASRAQSNL
-430 EPREQLKQYLKTQNI
+430 EPREQVRQYLKTQNI
-445 ADDATDKIL
+445 ADDAADKIL
-454 SELDRGATSS
+454 GELDRGASRS
-464 AHLSESAFKKADELY
+464 AHLSEDVFKKADELY
-479 ERANRLEWE
+479 EHANRLEWA
-488 REYQKQ
+488 REYQSR
-494 VAARAEELAQM
+494 VADRASELAQM

-515 MQREAERIAKENPT
+515 TQREAEKIAKENPT

-541 RIKPSEA
+541 RIKPTEA

-554 AYNDGVDVDPM
+554 AYNDGADVDPM

-607 QAYDDGDIKFLKDYI
+607 QAYDDGDIKFLKNYI

-649 RRAQNGKANA
+649 RRVQNGKANA
-659 GGAAE
+659 GAPQRGADA
-664 RGVHTNGAGAG
+664 NGAGAG
-675 RKDERVSKGVSDLGD
+675 GKDERVSKGVSDLGD
-690 TSGRAAGGS
+690 TPSRAERGS

-730 RYGSASGDSA
+730 RYGAASGDSA

-761 ATLKSEARSGDL
+761 ATLKSEPQGGDL
-773 AVKDGAGSAKQDAK
+773 AAKDGAGSVKQGAK
-787 LGEDMKKGFV
+787 LNEGMKKGFV
-797 NVNLTSHLAGGLSG
+797 NINLTSHLAGGLSG
-811 GMLNAT
+811 GALGAT

-825 ERFAAGFIGGLGGV
+825 ERFAAGFIAGLGGV

-855 KQAKAYPTLAN
+855 KQAKTYPTLAN

-923 TPVRADKLS
+923 APVKADKLS

-964 IGDADAKLNPKF
+964 IGDGDAKLNPKF
-976 QSGGKLED
+976 QSGGKLGD

-991 FKAYPE
+991 FKAYPK
-997 LGDVKVI
+997 LRDVKVV
-1004 KMQSDAPSSAMLAK
+1004 KMQSDAPSGAILAK
-1018 DAGQKEKRGI
+1018 DARQKEKRGI
-1028 YNVTYNNKIAT
+1028 YNVTYNNKVAT

-1141 PADFEDIITF
+1141 PADFENIITF

-1166 KVRYDANLQNW
+1166 KVRYDVNLQNW
-1177 HKDSA
+1177 HKHSA

-1223 KEIANEFKEHGKI
+1223 KEIANEFREHGKI

-1241 KSSNPVDL
+1241 KSNNPIDL

-1270 TELYPDKQNDGFK
+1270 TELYPDKQSDGFK
-1283 KFLKSKGYDGIIM
+1283 KFLKSKGYDGIVM

-1307 LIVFDSNQIKHVKN
+1307 LIVFESNQIKHVKN
-1321 SGNFSA
+1321 SGDFSP

-1358 MHEIQHWVQSKEGFA
+1358 IHEIQHWVQSKEGFA
-1373 TGGTRGDA
+1373 TGGTGGDA

-1386 HGEAEARNVQTRLDL
+1386 HGEAEARNVQTRLGL

-1411 LGTFDISPDDT
+1411 LSTFDVSPDDT
-1422 IVLRDGSANASE
+1422 IVLRDGGVNANEEPLKFKASE
-1434 VLKKDLMKGGRLNKE
+1434 I
-1449 MMKEVSPALP
+1449 
-1459 KSFENKSEFEKAI
+1459 ENI
-1472 GGSGDVSLQTPIGEI
+1472 GG
-1487 NVNTNQ
+1487 
-1493 AYKHFTQNTFS
+1493 
-1504 QDRSNFSGG
+1504 
-1513 LIQTLKE
+1513 
-1520 PLFII
+1520 
-1525 RNPVKNQTEFY
+1525 
-1536 KTFTDE
+1536 
-1542 NGFINLMSVAKK
+1542 
-1554 DNGKLKLKTIFDVD
+1554 
-1568 VAKLENA
+1568 
-1575 IKDTPDGNVLYYK
+1575 
-1588 LAGETKQASLET
+1588 
-1600 TSAGGLNGS
+1600 
-1609 VPPEPRS
+1609 
-1616 ASDPG
+1616 
-1621 GIIAQISK
+1621 
-1629 KNADF
+1629 
-1634 GKIIDEIKA
+1634 EIK
-1643 KNPNIEQELEQ
+1643 KRRPNIEQELEQ

-1659 YKDSYKDHDTAGEVL
+1659 YKDSYKNHDTAGEVL
-1674 EAIRTGNFDAL
+1674 DAVRTGNFDAL

-1732 FIDINES
+1732 FIDMDE
-1739 GKAHINAYSKAHIDE
+1739 GGRARINAYSKAHIDE

-1792 AEQILKKADKKRFA
+1792 AEEILKKADQKRFA
-1806 AQIANKSKQ
+1806 AQIASKSKQ

-1852 GSYGGAD
+1852 GPYGGAD

-1881 DHIFEGENTPAFVKK
+1881 DRIFEGENTPTLVKK

-1916 SFYRE
+1916 SFFRE

-1936 DKFDAAQSEQ
+1936 DKFGAAQSEQ

-1972 DAINHNANELVKAG
+1972 DAIDHNANELIKAG

-2054 LLKARALEGIANRF
+2054 LLKARALESIANRF

-2091 GGIKKFGALGGKY
+2091 GGIKKFGELGGKY

-2147 THVYN
+2147 THIYN

-2177 QQRQE
+2177 QKRQE

-2208 KNDSEAFGIVGKAM
+2208 KNDSEAFGVLGTAM
-2222 DFLGTAGKNIYMS
+2222 DFLTAAGKNIYMS

-2240 GRAARKAYAWED
+2240 GRAVRKAYAWED

-2279 KFSEKELAAAMSD
+2279 KFSEKELSAAMSD

-2297 VDYGTHFNGFLR
+2297 VDYSTHFNKALR
-2309 KSDKWGLMPFLHYS
+2309 YADKSGLMPFLHYS

-2352 AAGLSLSSITADT
+2352 AAGLSLSSIIADT
-2365 EKENLTKPK
+2365 EKDNLTKPK
-2374 WAQSSK
+2374 WAQSSR
-2380 FPNVFGLKA
+2380 FPNVFGLKT
-2389 WARIGDSD
+2389 WARVGNSD
-2397 TYFNAGRAAP
+2397 TYFNTGRAAP

-2443 DPKAVKI
+2443 DPKAVKV

-2461 LPTLTIGRYGQQLGG
+2461 LPTLTIGRYGQQLGE

-2494 KDELGYAGIFG
+2494 KDELGYSGILK
-2505 RGVGRRRFNQ
+2505 RGVGERRFNQ
-2515 QKELNSELGKLRK
+2515 QKELNAELGKLRK
-2528 QRQELEYVKVPDSDD
+2528 QKMELEYVKVPDSDD

-2557 EKMSASEKAE
+2557 QKMSASEKAE

-2584 AEGFAFDVQS
+2584 AEGFEFDVQS

>member
-29 AKEQYEAKKKELA
+29 AKEQYEAKKKEFA
-42 DSGVREDIAKMA
+42 DSGIREDIAKMA
-54 IAQKLDADNTKKLND
+54 IAQRLDADNAKKLND

-76 DRFFRN
+76 DRFLRN

-93 DDADH
+93 DEADQ

-120 INPLTLGPKITDKAA
+120 INPLTIGPKITGKAA

-169 YAGEKIA
+169 TGGEWISDKL
-176 GAVGADGA
+176 GAEGA

-289 ALSRGKANNVS
+289 ALSRGKVNNVS
-300 NLAEDLRGTSKAADG
+300 NLAEDLRGTSKAADAGQKAADGAEG
-315 AAGAARAA
+315 AAKAA
-323 DDAAALDD
+323 DDARALDD

-345 FASQELKASA
+345 SASQELKASD
-355 AAQGAQEAKAGELA
+355 AAQGAQEAKADELA

-379 EQSAA
+379 EQSEA
-384 RAADDA
+384 RAADDTA
-390 AAQTNTA
+390 THTNTA

-405 IKSSPSPAAQG
+405 IK
-416 AQNAEAASGAQSNL
+416 AASVAQSNL
-430 EPREQLKQYLKTQNI
+430 KPREQVRQYLKTQNV
-445 ADDATDKIL
+445 ADDAADKIL
-454 SELDRGATSS
+454 GELDRGASRS
-464 AHLSESAFKKADELY
+464 AHLSDSVYKKVDELY
-479 ERANRLEWE
+479 ERANRLEWAK
-488 REYQKQ
+488 EYQRH
-494 VAARAEELAQM
+494 VADRAEELAQM
-505 RADGIERFAA
+505 RTDGIERFAA
-515 MQREAERIAKENPT
+515 IQREAEKIAKENPT

-554 AYNDGVDVDPM
+554 AYNDGADVDPM

-607 QAYDDGDIKFLKDYI
+607 QAYDDGDIKFLKNYI

-649 RRAQNGKANA
+649 RRAQNGKTNA
-659 GGAAE
+659 DAPQRRADA
-664 RGVHTNGAGAG
+664 NGAGAG

-690 TSGRAAGGS
+690 TSSRAERGP
-699 GGDTQVSSQRGSA
+699 GGDAQVSSQRGST

-761 ATLKSEARSGDL
+761 ATLNLDL
-773 AVKDGAGSAKQDAK
+773 AVRNLTRNKDLALRIDPKADLLSIVNDFKTPIKTPIFEAKISVDKMLNHLAEKADGERRLEYINLIKPTLQNPIFITKEGDRYRFFKTFIDEKDKTLKFLSVIENDKGEFIGITATPLRNTDLKNIIKNGDIIWGGDTLSGLSAPQATKNQGPDIASDSIAK
-787 LGEDMKKGFV
+787 SPKNSNMQSGFV
-797 NVNLTSHLAGGLSG
+797 RADLPAHLAGGLSG
-811 GMLNAT
+811 GALGAT

-825 ERFAAGFIGGLGGV
+825 ERFAAGFIAGLGGV

-855 KQAKAYPTLAN
+855 KQAKTYPTLAN

-923 TPVRADKLS
+923 APVKADKLS

-964 IGDADAKLNPKF
+964 IGDGDAKLNPKF
-976 QSGGKLED
+976 QSGGKLGD

-997 LGDVKVI
+997 LRDVKVV
-1004 KMQSDAPSSAMLAK
+1004 KMQSDAPSGAMLAK

-1028 YNVTYNNKIAT
+1028 YNVTYNNKVAT

-1177 HKDSA
+1177 HKHSA

-1196 HGSSAKDITEFKG
+1196 HGSSAKDITEFKS

-1223 KEIANEFKEHGKI
+1223 KEIANEFREHGKI

-1241 KSSNPVDL
+1241 KSNNPIDL

-1270 TELYPDKQNDGFK
+1270 TELYPDKQSDSFK
-1283 KFLKSKGYDGIIM
+1283 KFLKSKGYDGIVM

-1321 SGNFSA
+1321 SGDFSP

-1347 ALKNLKDRSTL
+1347 ALKNLKDKSTL

-1386 HGEAEARNVQTRLDL
+1386 HGEAEARNVQTRLGL
-1401 DDAARAQKDP
+1401 DDAARASKDP
-1411 LGTFDISPDDT
+1411 LGTFDVSPDDT
-1422 IVLRDGSANASE
+1422 IVLRDGGVNANEEPLKFKASE
-1434 VLKKDLMKGGRLNKE
+1434 I
-1449 MMKEVSPALP
+1449 
-1459 KSFENKSEFEKAI
+1459 ENI
-1472 GGSGDVSLQTPIGEI
+1472 GG
-1487 NVNTNQ
+1487 
-1493 AYKHFTQNTFS
+1493 
-1504 QDRSNFSGG
+1504 
-1513 LIQTLKE
+1513 
-1520 PLFII
+1520 
-1525 RNPVKNQTEFY
+1525 
-1536 KTFTDE
+1536 
-1542 NGFINLMSVAKK
+1542 
-1554 DNGKLKLKTIFDVD
+1554 
-1568 VAKLENA
+1568 
-1575 IKDTPDGNVLYYK
+1575 
-1588 LAGETKQASLET
+1588 
-1600 TSAGGLNGS
+1600 
-1609 VPPEPRS
+1609 
-1616 ASDPG
+1616 
-1621 GIIAQISK
+1621 
-1629 KNADF
+1629 
-1634 GKIIDEIKA
+1634 EIK
-1643 KNPNIEQELEQ
+1643 KRRPNIEQELEQ

-1674 EAIRTGNFDAL
+1674 DAIRTGNFDAL

-1712 ISRDGFTFKKRGK
+1712 ISRDGFAFKKKGK

-1732 FIDINES
+1732 FIDMDE
-1739 GKAHINAYSKAHIDE
+1739 GGRARINAYSKAHIDE

-1783 FLNEKDPIK
+1783 FLNEPDPIK
-1792 AEQILKKADKKRFA
+1792 AEEILKRADKRAFKA
-1806 AQIANKSKQ
+1806 KIAQESKAK
-1815 EQEKLQ
+1815 QEKLQ
-1821 AEYARAA
+1821 AEYDRAA

-1852 GSYGGAD
+1852 GPYGGAD

-1881 DHIFEGENTPAFVKK
+1881 DRIFEGENTPALVKK

-1916 SFYRE
+1916 SFFRE

-1931 AAKYL
+1931 AARYL
-1936 DKFDAAQSEQ
+1936 DKFNTAQSEQ

-1954 IAKADLPQELQA
+1954 IAKADLPQEMQA

-1972 DAINHNANELVKAG
+1972 DAIDHNANELIKAG

-2001 YDEYMQNERGKIS
+2001 YDEYMQNERSKIS

-2118 LGGQLGALEKYWQPL
+2118 LGGQLGALEKYWRIL
-2133 IDHIKVNVTVKNPF
+2133 IDHIKVNVTVKNPV
-2147 THVYN
+2147 THIYN

-2208 KNDSEAFGIVGKAM
+2208 KNDAEAFGIVGKAM
-2222 DFLGTAGKNIYMS
+2222 DFLSTAGKNIYMS

-2297 VDYGTHFNGFLR
+2297 VDYGTHFNKALR
-2309 KSDKWGLMPFLHYS
+2309 WFDKSGLMPFLHYS

-2352 AAGLSLSSITADT
+2352 AAGLSLSSIIADT
-2365 EKENLTKPK
+2365 EKDNLTKPK
-2374 WAQSSK
+2374 WAQSSRL
-2380 FPNVFGLKA
+2380 PNVFGLKT
-2389 WARIGDSD
+2389 WARVGNTD
-2397 TYFNAGRAAP
+2397 TYFNAGRAVP
-2407 GFRFDDV
+2407 GFRFDEV
-2414 FEGGWG
+2414 FKVDGGG
-2420 FVGGLVNIASG
+2420 FVGGLMQIVFFG
-2431 KSTLGYNITSED
+2431 KSPLGYDIESKED
-2443 DPKAVKI
+2443 SGAESARKR
-2450 AKSVKEAAKNY
+2450 AKEVAKNY
-2461 LPTLTIGRYGQQLGG
+2461 LPTFTIGRYGQQLGE

-2494 KDELGYAGIFG
+2494 KDELGYAGILK
-2505 RGVGRRRFNQ
+2505 RGVGARRFNQ
-2515 QKELNSELGKLRK
+2515 QKELNAELGKLRK
-2528 QRQELEYVKVPDSDD
+2528 QREELEYVKVPDSKDAD
-2543 EEKVE
+2543 KVE
-2548 KAVKHNEKL
+2548 KAIKHNEKL

-2567 KQKQIDH
+2567 KQKQIDR

-2584 AEGFAFDVQS
+2584 AEGFEFDVQS

>member
-9 NERIAELESKGY
+9 NEQIAELESKGY
-21 SPEYIKAL
+21 SPEYIKAI
-29 AKEQYEAKKKELA
+29 AKERYEARKKELA

-54 IAQKLDADNTKKLND
+54 IAQKLDADNAKKLND

-82 VFDTSGDEKAV
+82 AFDASADEKEV
-93 DDADH
+93 DKADQ

-111 SRVGRLINR
+111 SRAGRLVNR
-120 INPLTLGPKITDKAA
+120 LNPLTLGPKIAGKASDVA
-135 DIKQNGL
+135 QNGL
-142 TADSLDKDFALFAG
+142 AADSLDKDFAFFAG

-176 GAVGADGA
+176 DAVGADGA

-198 VKELDKIIAENNK
+198 VKELDRIIAENNK
-211 EWGEVGGAIDPFLAA
+211 EWGEVGGAIDPFLGV

-239 IAKSAGTGF
+239 VLKSAGTGF

-259 AGDDKISTG
+259 AGDEKISTR
-268 QRLGDDLLSGLVMGG
+268 QRLGDDLLSGLVIGG

-289 ALSRGKANNVS
+289 ALSRGKVNNVS
-300 NLAEDLRGTSKAADG
+300 NLAEELRGTSKAADG
-315 AAGAARAA
+315 AEGAAKAA
-323 DDAAALDD
+323 DDVAALDD
-331 ALDGLGGAQKEGAG
+331 ALDGLGGAQKEGVGSAP
-345 FASQELKASA
+345 QELKASD
-355 AAQGAQEAKAGELA
+355 AAQSAQEAKAGELA
-369 KTNASDAAGG
+369 KTNASGAAGG
-379 EQSAA
+379 EQNAA
-384 RAADDA
+384 RAADDT

-397 SAPQGAQE
+397 SAQQGAQEIKAADGAQE
-405 IKSSPSPAAQG
+405 IKSSPSSTAQG
-416 AQNAEAASGAQSNL
+416 AQNAEAAGGAQSNF
-430 EPREQLKQYLKTQNI
+430 EPREQIRQYLKTQNV
-445 ADDATDKIL
+445 ADDAADEIL
-454 SELDRGATSS
+454 GELDRGASRS
-464 AHLSESAFKKADELY
+464 AHLSESAYKKADELY
-479 ERANRLEWE
+479 ERVNRLEWA
-488 REYQKQ
+488 REYQSR
-494 VAARAEELAQM
+494 VADRAEELAQM

-515 MQREAERIAKENPT
+515 MQREAEKIAKENPT

-554 AYNDGVDVDPM
+554 AYNDGADVDPM

-607 QAYDDGDIKFLKDYI
+607 QAYDDGDIKFLKNYI

-649 RRAQNGKANA
+649 RRVQNGKANA
-659 GGAAE
+659 DAAK
-664 RGVHTNGAGAG
+664 RRADANGAGAG
-675 RKDERVSKGVSDLGD
+675 GKDERVSKGVSDLGD
-690 TSGRAAGGS
+690 TPSRAERGP
-699 GGDTQVSSQRGSA
+699 GGDAQVSSQRGSTS
-712 AILGGE
+712 ILGSE

-730 RYGSASGDSA
+730 RYGAASGDSA

-761 ATLKSEARSGDL
+761 TALKSEPQGGDL
-773 AVKDGAGSAKQDAK
+773 AAKEGAGSAKQGAR
-787 LGEDMKKGFV
+787 LNEDMKKGFV

-825 ERFAAGFIGGLGGV
+825 ERFAVGFIGGLGGV

-855 KQAKAYPTLAN
+855 KQAKTYPTMAA
-866 DRADLFAQAL
+866 DRPDLFAQAL

-923 TPVRADKLS
+923 APVKADKLD

-964 IGDADAKLNPKF
+964 IGDGDAKLNPKF
-976 QSGGKLED
+976 QSGGKLGN

-997 LGDVKVI
+997 LKDVKVV
-1004 KMQSDAPSSAMLAK
+1004 KMSGDAPQGAVHSAK

-1028 YNVTYNNKIAT
+1028 YNVTYNDKAAT
-1039 YVKQDLDQIEGALR
+1039 LIKQDLDSVEDALR
-1053 YARGDRSEGAKH
+1053 YARGNKSEGAKH
-1065 IKIRHLNNEGS
+1065 IKIKHLSDESG
-1076 EGYVSKKE
+1076 EGYVSKSE
-1084 LLDLGESMRKYLAK
+1084 LLDLGENIRKYLAK
-1098 YKEPFIN
+1098 YKEPFIDE
-1105 KRNAR
+1105 KGGHI
-1110 VYEWQDDK
+1110 YEWVDDRGVKFRAVIGKAKREQD
-1118 GVRFRLVASNK
+1118 VPAITSTLK
-1129 SAGTPYTAELPR
+1129 SADEAAEKGLSPNSSLYSHDR
-1141 PADFEDIITF
+1141 IITF

-1158 KPMEFENP
+1158 EPMKFKNP
-1166 KVRYDANLQNW
+1166 RVRYDVNLQNW
-1177 HKDSA
+1177 HEHSA

-1196 HGSSAKDITEFKG
+1196 HGSNESGLNVFKRQPEG
-1209 EFDKSGYGFWFSQE
+1209 SGYGFWFTASE
-1223 KEIANEFKEHGKI
+1223 KQASEYASAELIPSYLKIAKPFEIEKINDYDTLKNIFGLSEKAFKEFQAERQIWRKAMKKLKARGLRIADKDHLGFMLYDKNGDYVQTPRQMLVHDVHTLRDAGNDELAHFIYDRYYDRYVTGELDVLAAVLNKNDYDIGKNFLRN
-1236 YKVYL
+1236 KL
-1241 KSSNPVDL
+1241 K
-1249 SFPYSAKAQKLLDE
+1249 KA
-1263 AEAKGIN
+1263 
-1270 TELYPDKQNDGFK
+1270 
-1283 KFLKSKGYDGIIM
+1283 GYDGIK
-1296 QDIDGVDAKPY
+1296 IDDNV
-1307 LIVFDSNQIKHVKN
+1307 IVVFDSNQIKHVKN
-1321 SGNFSA
+1321 SGDFSA

-1340 DPQSNTI
+1340 DPQRGAI

-1386 HGEAEARNVQTRLDL
+1386 HGEAEARNVQTRLGL
-1401 DDAARAQKDP
+1401 DDVARAQKDP
-1411 LGTFDISPDDT
+1411 LSTFDVGPDDT
-1422 IVLRDGSANASE
+1422 IVLRDGGVNANEEPLKFKASE
-1434 VLKKDLMKGGRLNKE
+1434 I
-1449 MMKEVSPALP
+1449 
-1459 KSFENKSEFEKAI
+1459 ENI
-1472 GGSGDVSLQTPIGEI
+1472 GG
-1487 NVNTNQ
+1487 
-1493 AYKHFTQNTFS
+1493 
-1504 QDRSNFSGG
+1504 
-1513 LIQTLKE
+1513 
-1520 PLFII
+1520 
-1525 RNPVKNQTEFY
+1525 
-1536 KTFTDE
+1536 
-1542 NGFINLMSVAKK
+1542 
-1554 DNGKLKLKTIFDVD
+1554 
-1568 VAKLENA
+1568 
-1575 IKDTPDGNVLYYK
+1575 
-1588 LAGETKQASLET
+1588 
-1600 TSAGGLNGS
+1600 
-1609 VPPEPRS
+1609 
-1616 ASDPG
+1616 
-1621 GIIAQISK
+1621 
-1629 KNADF
+1629 
-1634 GKIIDEIKA
+1634 EIK
-1643 KNPNIEQELEQ
+1643 KRRPNIEQEVEQ

-1659 YKDSYKDHDTAGEVL
+1659 YKDSYKNHDTAGEVL
-1674 EAIRTGNFDAL
+1674 DAIRTGNFDAL

-1712 ISRDGFTFKKRGK
+1712 ISRDGFTFKKKGK
-1725 NGDEQMI
+1725 NGDKQII
-1732 FIDINES
+1732 FIDMDE
-1739 GKAHINAYSKAHIDE
+1739 GGRARINAYSKAHIDE

-1760 TMFDRLFGGDEALKN
+1760 TMFDRLFGDDEALKN
-1775 YSFETKAK
+1775 YSFETKAR
-1783 FLNEKDPIK
+1783 FLNEKDPIR

-1806 AQIANKSKQ
+1806 AQIASKSKQ

-1852 GSYGGAD
+1852 GPYGGAD

-1881 DHIFEGENTPAFVKK
+1881 DRIFEGENTAAWVKK

-1936 DKFDAAQSEQ
+1936 EKFDAAQSEQ

-1954 IAKADLPQELQA
+1954 IAKADLPEELQA

-1972 DAINHNANELVKAG
+1972 DTIDHNANELIKAG

-2029 QKRALGLRTDI
+2029 RKRALGLRTDI

-2208 KNDSEAFGIVGKAM
+2208 KNDAEAFGVLGKAM
-2222 DFLGTAGKNIYMS
+2222 DFLSTAGKNIYMS
-2235 EGSAL
+2235 EGSAV

-2297 VDYGTHFNGFLR
+2297 VDYSTHFNGFLR

-2338 HRFAMMQAAFIAAD
+2338 HRFAMMQASFIAAD
-2352 AAGLSLSSITADT
+2352 AAGLSLSSIIADT

-2443 DPKAVKI
+2443 DPKAVKV

-2461 LPTLTIGRYGQQLGG
+2461 LPTLTIGRYGQQLGE

-2494 KDELGYAGIFG
+2494 KDELGYSGILK
-2505 RGVGRRRFNQ
+2505 RGVGARRFNQ
-2515 QKELNSELGKLRK
+2515 QKELNAELGKLRK
-2528 QRQELEYVKVPDSDD
+2528 QREELEYVKVPDSKDAD
-2543 EEKVE
+2543 KVE
-2548 KAVKHNEKL
+2548 KAIKHNEKL
-2557 EKMSASEKAE
+2557 QKMSASEKAE
-2567 KQKQIDH
+2567 KQKQIDR

-2584 AEGFAFDVQS
+2584 AEGFEFDVQS

-2622 GKFSQK
+2622 GKFSQ

>member
-82 VFDTSGDEKAV
+82 VFDTSADEKAV
-93 DDADH
+93 DDADQ

-111 SRVGRLINR
+111 SRAGRLVNR
-120 INPLTLGPKITDKAA
+120 INPLTIGSKITGKAA

-142 TADSLDKDFALFAG
+142 AADSLDKDFAFFAG
-156 VGKFPNQFGRAVN
+156 AGKLPNQFGRAVN

-176 GAVGADGA
+176 GAVGSEGA

-211 EWGEVGGAIDPFLAA
+211 EWGMLGEALIDPLNVA

-232 KGAKLAN
+232 KGAKVAN

-289 ALSRGKANNVS
+289 ALSRGKVNNVS
-300 NLAEDLRGTSKAADG
+300 NLAEDLRGTSKAADAGQRAADG
-315 AAGAARAA
+315 AEGAARAA
-323 DDAAALDD
+323 DD
-331 ALDGLGGAQKEGAG
+331 
-345 FASQELKASA
+345 
-355 AAQGAQEAKAGELA
+355 
-369 KTNASDAAGG
+369 
-379 EQSAA
+379 
-384 RAADDA
+384 
-390 AAQTNTA
+390 TA
-397 SAPQGAQE
+397 SAPQGAQEIKAADGTQE

-416 AQNAEAASGAQSNL
+416 AQNAEAASRAQSNL
-430 EPREQLKQYLKTQNI
+430 KPREQLKQYLKTQNI
-445 ADDATDKIL
+445 ADDAADEIL
-454 SELDRGATSS
+454 GELDRGASRS
-464 AHLSESAFKKADELY
+464 AHLSEDAFKKADELY
-479 ERANRLEWE
+479 ERANRLEWA
-488 REYQKQ
+488 REYQSR
-494 VAARAEELAQM
+494 VADRASELAQM

-554 AYNDGVDVDPM
+554 AYNDGADVDPM

-578 IKAHPY
+578 IKAYPY

-607 QAYDDGDIKFLKDYI
+607 QAYDDGDIKFLKNYI

-664 RGVHTNGAGAG
+664 RGADANGAGAG
-675 RKDERVSKGVSDLGD
+675 RKDERISKGVSDLGD
-690 TSGRAAGGS
+690 TSSRAERGP
-699 GGDTQVSSQRGSA
+699 GGDAQVSPQRGSA

-755 AADQGG
+755 APDQGDT
-761 ATLKSEARSGDL
+761 ALKSEPQGGDL
-773 AVKDGAGSAKQDAK
+773 AEKGGAGSAKQGAK

-797 NVNLTSHLAGGLSG
+797 NINLTSHLAGGLSSG
-811 GMLNAT
+811 ALNAT

-923 TPVRADKLS
+923 APVRADKLS

-976 QSGGKLED
+976 QSGGKLGD

-997 LGDVKVI
+997 LKDVKVV
-1004 KMQSDAPSSAMLAK
+1004 KMQDDAPSSAMLAK
-1018 DAGQKEKRGI
+1018 ELEKKYLLKDGQINRSVVAKEAAPF
-1028 YNVTYNNKIAT
+1028 V
-1039 YVKQDLDQIEGALR
+1039 
-1053 YARGDRSEGAKH
+1053 
-1065 IKIRHLNNEGS
+1065 
-1076 EGYVSKKE
+1076 KKE
-1084 LLDLGESMRKYLAK
+1084 YTFENFKADFPQGKAQTPIGEVNIGSFQFKKLQIKGRENYLGLIKPTLEKPS
-1098 YKEPFIN
+1098 FI
-1105 KRNAR
+1105 
-1110 VYEWQDDK
+1110 V
-1118 GVRFRLVASNK
+1118 
-1129 SAGTPYTAELPR
+1129 
-1141 PADFEDIITF
+1141 DFEDTTF
-1151 YSDRNLK
+1151 FFKAFKDEKGVVKFASVTKERNGAIDVTSNY
-1158 KPMEFENP
+1158 PMAGRKFELLIREG
-1166 KVRYDANLQNW
+1166 KVRYTAQ
-1177 HKDSA
+1177 
-1182 PITKNADGSPKVFY
+1182 
-1196 HGSSAKDITEFKG
+1196 SSGDI
-1209 EFDKSGYGFWFSQE
+1209 KSL
-1223 KEIANEFKEHGKI
+1223 EHS
-1236 YKVYL
+1236 L
-1241 KSSNPVDL
+1241 
-1249 SFPYSAKAQKLLDE
+1249 
-1263 AEAKGIN
+1263 
-1270 TELYPDKQNDGFK
+1270 
-1283 KFLKSKGYDGIIM
+1283 
-1296 QDIDGVDAKPY
+1296 
-1307 LIVFDSNQIKHVKN
+1307 
-1321 SGNFSA
+1321 
-1327 SPNIYQSG
+1327 SG
-1335 EAGYF
+1335 EEIISQNSKNGNNLGYF

-1373 TGGTRGDA
+1373 TGGTGGDA

-1386 HGEAEARNVQTRLDL
+1386 HGEAEARNVQTRLGL

-1411 LGTFDISPDDT
+1411 LGTFDVSPDDT
-1422 IVLRDGSANASE
+1422 IVLRDGGVNANEEPLKFRASE
-1434 VLKKDLMKGGRLNKE
+1434 I
-1449 MMKEVSPALP
+1449 
-1459 KSFENKSEFEKAI
+1459 ENI
-1472 GGSGDVSLQTPIGEI
+1472 GG
-1487 NVNTNQ
+1487 
-1493 AYKHFTQNTFS
+1493 
-1504 QDRSNFSGG
+1504 
-1513 LIQTLKE
+1513 
-1520 PLFII
+1520 
-1525 RNPVKNQTEFY
+1525 
-1536 KTFTDE
+1536 
-1542 NGFINLMSVAKK
+1542 
-1554 DNGKLKLKTIFDVD
+1554 
-1568 VAKLENA
+1568 
-1575 IKDTPDGNVLYYK
+1575 
-1588 LAGETKQASLET
+1588 
-1600 TSAGGLNGS
+1600 
-1609 VPPEPRS
+1609 
-1616 ASDPG
+1616 
-1621 GIIAQISK
+1621 
-1629 KNADF
+1629 
-1634 GKIIDEIKA
+1634 EIK
-1643 KNPNIEQELEQ
+1643 KRRPNIEQELEQ

-1659 YKDSYKDHDTAGEVL
+1659 YKDSYKNHDTAGEVL
-1674 EAIRTGNFDAL
+1674 DAIRTGNFDAL

-1712 ISRDGFTFKKRGK
+1712 ISRDGFTFKKKGK

-1732 FIDINES
+1732 FIDMDE
-1739 GKAHINAYSKAHIDE
+1739 GGRARINAYSKAHIDE

-1775 YSFETKAK
+1775 YSFEVKAK
-1783 FLNEKDPIK
+1783 FLNEPDPIK

-1806 AQIANKSKQ
+1806 AQIASKSKQ

-1852 GSYGGAD
+1852 GPYGGAD
-1859 GKWAQFVDTLW
+1859 GRWAQFVDTLW

-1881 DHIFEGENTPAFVKK
+1881 DRIFEGENTPAWVKK

-1972 DAINHNANELVKAG
+1972 DTIDHNANELIKAG

-2001 YDEYMQNERGKIS
+2001 YDEYMQKERGKIS

-2068 GLDEIPAGAR
+2068 GLDEIPAAAK

-2104 VPKEV
+2104 IPKEV

-2222 DFLGTAGKNIYMS
+2222 DFLSTAGKNIYMS

-2297 VDYGTHFNGFLR
+2297 VDYSTHFNGFLR

-2338 HRFAMMQAAFIAAD
+2338 HRFAMMQATFIAAD
-2352 AAGLSLSSITADT
+2352 AAGLSLSSIIADT

-2431 KSTLGYNITSED
+2431 KSTLGYSITSED

-2461 LPTLTIGRYGQQLGG
+2461 LPTLTIGRYGQQLGE

-2494 KDELGYAGIFG
+2494 KDELGYSGILK
-2505 RGVGRRRFNQ
+2505 RGVGARRFNQ
-2515 QKELNSELGKLRK
+2515 QKELNAELGKLRK
-2528 QRQELEYVKVPDSDD
+2528 QKMELEYVKVPDSKDAD
-2543 EEKVE
+2543 KVE
-2548 KAVKHNEKL
+2548 KAIKHNEKL

-2567 KQKQIDH
+2567 KQKQIDR

-2584 AEGFAFDVQS
+2584 AEGFEFDVQS

-2622 GKFSQK
+2622 GKFSRQ

>member
-82 VFDTSGDEKAV
+82 AFDVSADEKAV
-93 DDADH
+93 DDADQ

-111 SRVGRLINR
+111 SRAGRLINR
-120 INPLTLGPKITDKAA
+120 INPLTLGPKITGKASDVA
-135 DIKQNGL
+135 QNGL
-142 TADSLDKDFALFAG
+142 AADSLDKDFAFFAG
-156 VGKFPNQFGRAVN
+156 AGKLPNQFGRAVN
-169 YAGEKIA
+169 TAGEWVSDKA
-176 GAVGADGA
+176 GADGA
-184 KQFFGENRKFFDDN
+184 KRFFGENRKFFDDN
-198 VKELDKIIAENNK
+198 VKELDRIIAENNK
-211 EWGEVGGAIDPFLAA
+211 EWGMLGEALIDPLNVA

-232 KGAKLAN
+232 KGAKVAN

-289 ALSRGKANNVS
+289 ALSRGKVNNVS

-315 AAGAARAA
+315 AEGAAKAA

-345 FASQELKASA
+345 SASQELKASD

-384 RAADDA
+384 RAADD
-390 AAQTNTA
+390 TA

-405 IKSSPSPAAQG
+405 IKAADGAQEIKSSPSSTAQG
-416 AQNAEAASGAQSNL
+416 AQNAEAASGAQANL
-430 EPREQLKQYLKTQNI
+430 NPREQIRQYLKTQNI
-445 ADDATDKIL
+445 ADDAADEIL
-454 SELDRGATSS
+454 GELDRGATSS
-464 AHLSESAFKKADELY
+464 AHLSKREYKKASALY
-479 ERANRLEWE
+479 ERANLLGWA
-488 REYQKQ
+488 REYERQ
-494 VAARAEELAQM
+494 VADRVSELAQM

-541 RIKPSEA
+541 RIKPTEA

-554 AYNDGVDVDPM
+554 AYNDGADVDPI

-636 NQMKDWIIKDGKI
+636 NKMNDWIIKDGKI
-649 RRAQNGKANA
+649 RRARNGKANA
-659 GGAAE
+659 DAAE
-664 RGVHTNGAGAG
+664 RGADANGAGAG
-675 RKDERVSKGVSDLGD
+675 GKDERVSKGVSDLGD
-690 TSGRAAGGS
+690 TPSRAERGPGS
-699 GGDTQVSSQRGSA
+699 DTQVSPQRGSA

-761 ATLKSEARSGDL
+761 VALKSEARSGDL
-773 AVKDGAGSAKQDAK
+773 AAKEGADSAKQGAK
-787 LGEDMKKGFV
+787 LDEDMKKGFV

-817 DEEGKFSP
+817 DENGKFSP

-855 KQAKAYPTLAN
+855 KQAKAYSTLAN
-866 DRADLFAQAL
+866 DRPDLFAQVL
-876 GDEIKSRAKTT
+876 SDEIKSRAKTT

-923 TPVRADKLS
+923 APVKADKLS

-964 IGDADAKLNPKF
+964 IGDGSAKLNSKF
-976 QSGGKLED
+976 QSGGKLGE
-984 LLKHDEL
+984 LLEHDEL

-997 LGDVKVI
+997 LRDVKVV
-1004 KMQSDAPSSAMLAK
+1004 KMQSDAPSSAMQSVK

-1105 KRNAR
+1105 ERNAR

-1166 KVRYDANLQNW
+1166 KVRYDVNLQNW
-1177 HKDSA
+1177 HEHSA
-1182 PITKNADGSPKVFY
+1182 T
-1196 HGSSAKDITEFKG
+1196 SSAMLAKELEKKYLLKDGQINRSVVAKEAAPFVKKEYTFENFKADFPQGKVQTPIG
-1209 EFDKSGYGFWFSQE
+1209 EVNIG
-1223 KEIANEFKEHGKI
+1223 
-1236 YKVYL
+1236 
-1241 KSSNPVDL
+1241 
-1249 SFPYSAKAQKLLDE
+1249 SFQ
-1263 AEAKGIN
+1263 
-1270 TELYPDKQNDGFK
+1270 FK
-1283 KFLKSKGYDGIIM
+1283 KLQIKGREKYLGLIKPTLEKPSFVVDFEDTTFFFKAFKDEKGVVKFASVTKER
-1296 QDIDGVDAKPY
+1296 DGVIDVTSNYPMAGRKFEL
-1307 LIVFDSNQIKHVKN
+1307 LIRKGKVRYTAQSSGDIKSLEH
-1321 SGNFSA
+1321 SL
-1327 SPNIYQSG
+1327 SG
-1335 EAGYF
+1335 EEIISQNSKNGNNLGYF
-1340 DPQSNTI
+1340 DPQNNTI

-1386 HGEAEARNVQTRLDL
+1386 HGEAEARNVQTRLGL

-1411 LGTFDISPDDT
+1411 LGTFDVSPDDT
-1422 IVLRDGSANASE
+1422 IVLRDGGANASE

-1472 GGSGDVSLQTPIGEI
+1472 GGSGDVSVQTPIGEI

-1542 NGFINLMSVAKK
+1542 KGFINLMSVVKK

-1616 ASDPG
+1616 ASDPS

-1643 KNPNIEQELEQ
+1643 KI
-1654 SVEQI
+1654 
-1659 YKDSYKDHDTAGEVL
+1659 
-1674 EAIRTGNFDAL
+1674 
-1685 SQGVQTNLSES
+1685 
-1696 QLARL
+1696 
-1701 KKDIAGAKLTH
+1701 
-1712 ISRDGFTFKKRGK
+1712 
-1725 NGDEQMI
+1725 
-1732 FIDINES
+1732 
-1739 GKAHINAYSKAHIDE
+1739 
-1754 SIRANE
+1754 
-1760 TMFDRLFGGDEALKN
+1760 
-1775 YSFETKAK
+1775 
-1783 FLNEKDPIK
+1783 
-1792 AEQILKKADKKRFA
+1792 
-1806 AQIANKSKQ
+1806 
-1815 EQEKLQ
+1815 
-1821 AEYARAA
+1821 
-1828 RQADPFNPDMP
+1828 
-1839 TMNDLLGKTDALL
+1839 
-1852 GSYGGAD
+1852 
-1859 GKWAQFVDTLW
+1859 
-1870 RKGINKYENAV
+1870 
-1881 DHIFEGENTPAFVKK
+1881 
-1896 GMSVLDLRNAAKR
+1896 
-1909 QIDGAIE
+1909 
-1916 SFYRE
+1916 
-1921 SAAINAQART
+1921 
-1931 AAKYL
+1931 
-1936 DKFDAAQSEQ
+1936 
-1946 LFNALDGK
+1946 
-1954 IAKADLPQELQA
+1954 
-1966 TYQKLR
+1966 
-1972 DAINHNANELVKAG
+1972 
-1986 ALKQENKLTDYIGHY
+1986 
-2001 YDEYMQNERGKIS
+2001 
-2014 RTLGKF
+2014 
-2020 YARKDLSEA
+2020 
-2029 QKRALGLRTDI
+2029 
-2040 SFVVANTLAKQRTQ
+2040 
-2054 LLKARALEGIANRF
+2054 
-2068 GLDEIPAGAR
+2068 
-2078 QGQYVRISDETVG
+2078 RIS
-2091 GGIKKFGALGGKY
+2091 
-2104 VPKEV
+2104 
-2109 AEALKSTQA
+2109 S
-2118 LGGQLGALEKYWQPL
+2118 
-2133 IDHIKVNVTVKNPF
+2133 
-2147 THVYN
+2147 
-2152 VASNAV
+2152 
-2158 LAFLHGDEK
+2158 
-2167 ALASWALLGR
+2167 
-2177 QQRQE
+2177 
-2182 YWKLARRLGLDS
+2182 
-2194 AMDDLEGA
+2194 
-2202 IKGLKP
+2202 
-2208 KNDSEAFGIVGKAM
+2208 
-2222 DFLGTAGKNIYMS
+2222 
-2235 EGSAL
+2235 
-2240 GRAARKAYAWED
+2240 
-2252 EIFKIA
+2252 
-2258 RFKKNLDAI
+2258 
-2267 AAKRGYAAGDLS
+2267 RG
-2279 KFSEKELAAAMSD
+2279 
-2292 AQYHY
+2292 
-2297 VDYGTHFNGFLR
+2297 
-2309 KSDKWGLMPFLHYS
+2309 
-2323 VKSTPMV
+2323 
-2330 IKAILKNP
+2330 
-2338 HRFAMMQAAFIAAD
+2338 
-2352 AAGLSLSSITADT
+2352 
-2365 EKENLTKPK
+2365 
-2374 WAQSSK
+2374 
-2380 FPNVFGLKA
+2380 
-2389 WARIGDSD
+2389 
-2397 TYFNAGRAAP
+2397 
-2407 GFRFDDV
+2407 
-2414 FEGGWG
+2414 
-2420 FVGGLVNIASG
+2420 
-2431 KSTLGYNITSED
+2431 
-2443 DPKAVKI
+2443 
-2450 AKSVKEAAKNY
+2450 
-2461 LPTLTIGRYGQQLGG
+2461 
-2476 QALSDI
+2476 
-2482 TGDKDFAPKDYN
+2482 
-2494 KDELGYAGIFG
+2494 
-2505 RGVGRRRFNQ
+2505 
-2515 QKELNSELGKLRK
+2515 
-2528 QRQELEYVKVPDSDD
+2528 
-2543 EEKVE
+2543 
-2548 KAVKHNEKL
+2548 
-2557 EKMSASEKAE
+2557 
-2567 KQKQIDH
+2567 
-2574 KLEIFKEVAD
+2574 
-2584 AEGFAFDVQS
+2584 
-2594 LKRLRD
+2594 
-2600 EKKQRKFAP
+2600 
-2609 KKFDPALISRPQI
+2609 
-2622 GKFSQK
+2622 